1 MGENEIKDPREIGV
15 SGLRGLNTRT
25 SNGKDYIAAYKN
37 FTPPNWKDNSTR
49 RQGLIDSGPIESV
62 GVEGFGESRYDKKMS
77 QLSELK
83 DLNESRA
90 NIQPWYDQIG
100 AGILKGGVLAST
112 TFADGIAGTIIGAI
126 NVLSNADKIAD
137 SDNPWREL
145 GSQFINN
152 PFSVYMQDINEKVES
167 VLPNYYTKAE
177 QEDPWWE
184 HMFSANFI
192 GDKFLKNLGFTVG
205 AAFSGKVNAGA
216 ISKTMGLKG
225 VRDAF
230 KGAVTTASGRTLNTA
245 SEIAKAYKVGDAFM
259 DGVKLTEDL
268 GKAAKQLKNAEW
280 TLKTIGAVSAAMG
293 EGRIEAITNSKEW
306 ASYNEL
312 LLKDKHKQDI
322 DSIEGQ
328 LFKEHPEW
336 FTNGQITNPDG
347 IKEWN
352 KRKEEIDNKYTE
364 SLAELAKYRADM
376 ANADFGLNLIML
388 SASNLWQYGRFLSG
402 GYNTGRLANGLIR
415 GSLKEGFKKSK
426 GVVAKQYARA
436 LSNPFAEANE
446 EMMQSW
452 FSEGTGLQQASKL
465 NSFYGAKVN
474 PEAEEEAIGFL
485 NSMFTGFSNIYGD
498 AQSWEEGF
506 IGGLTGF
513 LGIPSISRT
522 TTKGGKKKF
531 KLSLKGELWE
541 GLSDAQKD
549 NKDAQSIVDALNTR
563 VKDPEFINYYQGFIR
578 HQKYQ
583 NDMEAALKE
592 GKPFDYKNAE
602 HSQFISD
609 AIMFEKA
616 GRLQDLYDIIE
627 EAGNVTENDVDD
639 IKNLTVDKRTGK
651 SIFEGKSNQEI
662 LDHVKKQVKDAK
674 DKLAKYS
681 EISTNLKTLYGKDI
695 ASEYLEEMTWM
706 MTQIDDWESRFKSLL
721 NEAKEGLS
729 GIVQD
734 RDKRYFGRNEKLKFG
749 DLNVVTPNDLLNFM
763 DREEAKKLLKSE
775 VLLAEKDMHKSLR
788 NMQFYLNIQDLFKI
802 WEARNEFIDKYT
814 KLSKSPELFSKQ
826 IQETINTVKE
836 DNAKRIV
843 DELKLKAN
851 TVKSIK
857 DISTLVSENPNY
869 KDDILSALKTGDNE
883 DLKKLAVS
891 YEDLNEANTLFS
903 DILSAM
909 VPSPEVVSAR
919 NIIQDAIDNAESIE
933 DVLTTLAD
941 AASSKIPKEVK
952 DTLQNI
958 VDKFIEQKRSKKT
971 AKPDTK
977 KAKNNVKKVK
987 KGLLE
992 LLSDNP
998 NEKDA
1003 LTDEELAAEA
1013 PTATEEVEE
1022 VEEGEEG
1029 EEGEEKTLEEEPKSL
1044 IQILES
1050 KSPEE
1055 LKGIIEKGDSSLSDK
1070 DNRALKELARKIYN
1084 DKILPA
1090 TGESGDIDVETNST
1104 PEESGIQQG
1113 LRSWIETEFEFNPL
1127 KDRTE
1132 RRAVPRSNPTVQAL
1146 QQLGAYEFVDSG
1158 KLASMLDKD
1167 EDLPIHFLI
1176 SSDAN
1181 LKGKIL
1187 LAVKI
1192 GEKDKAIKTVVG
1204 NDNNSYQVVGILGF
1218 NKNNPEAVNSYNN
1231 IVDLINDEYAGLK
1244 KGTSHIVIPNYF
1256 SSMKEQLEDKKSSW
1270 DYYVND
1276 ITRIYNGVKYS
1287 TGKSYQSTLEPAI
1300 RLAIDSG
1307 VINKKYKKYLNK
1319 DGKEHIEYEDAL
1331 EIIEEFKKL
1340 GINRPAEL
1348 IDFVEKNA
1356 NKNSSE
1362 GSAFVSSYSTKVTH
1376 IYSGRMVKSSGNS
1389 EVEQRDVT
1397 KEFLRGRP
1405 LKLGIYYN
1413 ETKFETPGLD
1423 NVEIVPVNINNQNP
1437 RRGSVWLMVR
1447 EADGRY
1453 YPKALTVKRFTEE
1466 EYPLDEYGDTPIV
1479 DRIKD
1484 DIKTLIDPK
1493 ASKSEK
1499 ELAKY
1504 DIKEVLF
1511 FPKDKMLETA
1521 LQAAEG
1527 ETDIDEAV
1535 SNVLEALQ
1543 SDELNLRFNVVTSE
1557 LFNPEYVEEILKS
1570 GILST
1575 DLYQPGNVNASFDVA
1590 LMDDEGN
1597 PIMPE
1602 ETTKKGHT
1610 GRRGINSTI
1619 SRITRTLNGK
1629 RFEVDSEGNIFDSD
1643 GERVSDQNTI
1653 DEINLLSQI
1662 AEGTISPISGSNN
1675 LYLGV
1680 YTDSGNSFGIINGKV
1695 KTGQA
1700 LEELKD
1706 KAAKRGKKQAQKK
1719 KANEA
1724 ISKYENLNDPELFE
1738 SADEENEEPVAPIA
1752 DKGKSGIEL
1761 DLEDATLDDIED
1773 SEDIPETPIEKAP
1786 ESKSNEPTF
1795 TLTEK
1800 FTPSEQKEQ
1809 TPDFSTFARRKVSAL
1824 RELGFKNIR
1833 EFIDYV
1839 KDPKN
1844 KLPNP
1849 ETIKTKE
1856 SFDSLIDTIKNC
1868 R

>member
-15 SGLRGLNTRT
+15 SGLKGLNTRT

-49 RQGLIDSGPIESV
+49 MQGLIDSGPIESV

-112 TFADGIAGTIIGAI
+112 TFADGIAGTIIGAM

-145 GSQFINN
+145 GSLFINN

-205 AAFSGKVNAGA
+205 AAFSGRVNAGA

-312 LLKDKHKQDI
+312 LLEDKHKQDI

-328 LFKEHPEW
+328 LFEEHPEW

-426 GVVAKQYARA
+426 GAVAKQYARA

-522 TTKGGKKKF
+522 TTEGGKKKF

-563 VKDPEFINYYQGFIR
+563 VKDPKFINYYQGFIR

-681 EISTNLKTLYGKDI
+681 EISTNLKTLYGEDI

-706 MTQIDDWESRFKSLL
+706 MTQIDDWESRFKSLF

-826 IQETINTVKE
+826 MQETINTIKE

-851 TVKSIK
+851 TVKSVK
-857 DISTLVSENPNY
+857 DISTLVSENPDY

-919 NIIQDAIDNAESIE
+919 NIIQDAIDNAESID

-941 AASSKIPKEVK
+941 TASAEIPKEVK

-977 KAKNNVKKVK
+977 KAKNNVKKAK
-987 KGLLE
+987 KGILE

-1022 VEEGEEG
+1022 GEE
-1029 EEGEEKTLEEEPKSL
+1029 ETSEEEPKSF

-1050 KSPEE
+1050 KSLEE
-1055 LKGIIEKGDSSLSDK
+1055 LKEIIEKGDSSLSDK

-1132 RRAVPRSNPTVQAL
+1132 RRAVPRNNPTVQAL

-1231 IVDLINDEYAGLK
+1231 IVGLINEEY
-1244 KGTSHIVIPNYF
+1244 SE
-1256 SSMKEQLEDKKSSW
+1256 SSD
-1270 DYYVND
+1270 
-1276 ITRIYNGVKYS
+1276 
-1287 TGKSYQSTLEPAI
+1287 
-1300 RLAIDSG
+1300 
-1307 VINKKYKKYLNK
+1307 
-1319 DGKEHIEYEDAL
+1319 
-1331 EIIEEFKKL
+1331 
-1340 GINRPAEL
+1340 
-1348 IDFVEKNA
+1348 KNA
-1356 NKNSSE
+1356 NI
-1362 GSAFVSSYSTKVTH
+1362 FVSKYSTKVTH

-1484 DIKTLIDPK
+1484 DIKTLIDHK

-1610 GRRGINSTI
+1610 GRRSINSTI

-1724 ISKYENLNDPELFE
+1724 ISKYENLNDSELFE
-1738 SADEENEEPVAPIA
+1738 SADEGNEEPVAPIA

-1786 ESKSNEPTF
+1786 EPKSNEPTF

-1809 TPDFSTFARRKVSAL
+1809 TPDFSTFARGKVSAL

-1856 SFDSLIDTIKNC
+1856 AFDSLIDTIKNC

>member
-25 SNGKDYIAAYKN
+25 SNDKDYISAYKN

-112 TFADGIAGTIIGAI
+112 TFADGIAGTIIGAM

-145 GSQFINN
+145 GNQFINN

-184 HMFSANFI
+184 HIFSANFI

-205 AAFSGKVNAGA
+205 AAFSGRVNAGA

-312 LLKDKHKQDI
+312 LLKDKHQQDI

-336 FTNGQITNPDG
+336 FSYVQSGTPETGFKWTRQITNPDG
-347 IKEWN
+347 LKEWN
-352 KRKEEIDNKYTE
+352 KRKEEIDNKYNE

-376 ANADFGLNLIML
+376 ANADFGLNVIML

-402 GYNTGRLANGLIR
+402 GYNTGRLAKGLIR

-426 GVVAKQYARA
+426 GAVAKQYARA
-436 LSNPFAEANE
+436 LSNPFAEMNE

-498 AQSWEEGF
+498 AQNWEEGF

-681 EISTNLKTLYGKDI
+681 EISTNLKTLYGEDI

-706 MTQIDDWESRFKSLL
+706 MTQVDDWESRFKSLF

-788 NMQFYLNIQDLFKI
+788 NMQFYLNVQDLFKI

-826 IQETINTVKE
+826 MQETINTVKE

-851 TVKSIK
+851 TVKSVK

-869 KDDILSALKTGDNE
+869 KDDILNALKTGDNE

-941 AASSKIPKEVK
+941 AASAKIPKEVK

-958 VDKFIEQKRSKKT
+958 VDKFIEHKRSKKT

-977 KAKNNVKKVK
+977 KAKNNVKKAK
-987 KGLLE
+987 KGILE

-1022 VEEGEEG
+1022 EEGEE
-1029 EEGEEKTLEEEPKSL
+1029 ETSEEEPKSL

-1055 LKGIIEKGDSSLSDK
+1055 LKEITEKGDSSLSDK

-1113 LRSWIETEFEFNPL
+1113 LRSWIETEYEFNPL

-1132 RRAVPRSNPTVQAL
+1132 RRAVPRINPTVQAL

-1167 EDLPIHFLI
+1167 ENLPIHFLI

-1192 GEKDKAIKTVVG
+1192 GEKDKAIRTVTG

-1218 NKNNPEAVNSYNN
+1218 NKSNPEAVNSYNN
-1231 IVDLINDEYAGLK
+1231 IVGLINEEY
-1244 KGTSHIVIPNYF
+1244 SE
-1256 SSMKEQLEDKKSSW
+1256 SSD
-1270 DYYVND
+1270 
-1276 ITRIYNGVKYS
+1276 
-1287 TGKSYQSTLEPAI
+1287 
-1300 RLAIDSG
+1300 
-1307 VINKKYKKYLNK
+1307 
-1319 DGKEHIEYEDAL
+1319 
-1331 EIIEEFKKL
+1331 
-1340 GINRPAEL
+1340 
-1348 IDFVEKNA
+1348 KNA
-1356 NKNSSE
+1356 NI
-1362 GSAFVSSYSTKVTH
+1362 FVSKYSTKVTH

-1466 EYPLDEYGDTPIV
+1466 EYPLDEYGDTPII

-1557 LFNPEYVEEILKS
+1557 LFNPEYVEDILKS

-1724 ISKYENLNDPELFE
+1724 IYKYENLNDPELFE

-1761 DLEDATLDDIED
+1761 DFEDATLDDIED
-1773 SEDIPETPIEKAP
+1773 SEDTPETPIEKAP
-1786 ESKSNEPTF
+1786 EPKSNEPTF

-1856 SFDSLIDTIKNC
+1856 AFDSLIDTIKNC

>member
-25 SNGKDYIAAYKN
+25 SNGKDYISAYKN

-112 TFADGIAGTIIGAI
+112 TFADGIAGTIIGAM

-145 GSQFINN
+145 GNQFINN

-184 HMFSANFI
+184 HIFSANFI

-312 LLKDKHKQDI
+312 LLKDKHQQDI

-328 LFKEHPEW
+328 LFEEHPEW
-336 FTNGQITNPDG
+336 FTNGQITNLDG

-376 ANADFGLNLIML
+376 ANADFGLNVIML

-402 GYNTGRLANGLIR
+402 GYNTGRLAKGLIR

-426 GVVAKQYARA
+426 VAVAKQYARA

-522 TTKGGKKKF
+522 TTDGGKKKF

-549 NKDAQSIVDALNTR
+549 NKDAQSIVDALNAR

-674 DKLAKYS
+674 DKLTKYS
-681 EISTNLKTLYGKDI
+681 EISTNLKTLYGEDI

-706 MTQIDDWESRFKSLL
+706 MTQVDDWESRFKSLF

-826 IQETINTVKE
+826 MQETINTVKE

-851 TVKSIK
+851 TVKSVK

-919 NIIQDAIDNAESIE
+919 NIIQDAIDNSESIE

-941 AASSKIPKEVK
+941 ATSDKIPKEVK

-977 KAKNNVKKVK
+977 KAKNNVKKAK
-987 KGLLE
+987 KGILE

-1022 VEEGEEG
+1022 GEE
-1029 EEGEEKTLEEEPKSL
+1029 ETSEEEPKSL

-1050 KSPEE
+1050 KSSEE
-1055 LKGIIEKGDSSLSDK
+1055 LKEITEKGDSSLSDK

-1132 RRAVPRSNPTVQAL
+1132 RRAVPRNNPTVQAL

-1167 EDLPIHFLI
+1167 ENLPIHFLI

-1192 GEKDKAIKTVVG
+1192 GEKDKAIKTVTG

-1231 IVDLINDEYAGLK
+1231 IVGLINEEY
-1244 KGTSHIVIPNYF
+1244 SE
-1256 SSMKEQLEDKKSSW
+1256 SSDK
-1270 DYYVND
+1270 NTN
-1276 ITRIYNGVKYS
+1276 I
-1287 TGKSYQSTLEPAI
+1287 
-1300 RLAIDSG
+1300 
-1307 VINKKYKKYLNK
+1307 
-1319 DGKEHIEYEDAL
+1319 
-1331 EIIEEFKKL
+1331 
-1340 GINRPAEL
+1340 
-1348 IDFVEKNA
+1348 
-1356 NKNSSE
+1356 
-1362 GSAFVSSYSTKVTH
+1362 FVSKYSTKVTH

-1521 LQAAEG
+1521 LQTAEG

-1557 LFNPEYVEEILKS
+1557 LFNPEYVEDILKS

-1773 SEDIPETPIEKAP
+1773 SEDTPETPIEKAP
-1786 ESKSNEPTF
+1786 EPKSNEPTF

-1809 TPDFSTFARRKVSAL
+1809 TPDFSTFARGKVSAL

-1856 SFDSLIDTIKNC
+1856 AFDSLIDTIKNC

>member
-112 TFADGIAGTIIGAI
+112 TFADGIAGTIIGAM
-126 NVLSNADKIAD
+126 NVLSNADKIVD

-184 HMFSANFI
+184 HIFSANFI

-216 ISKTMGLKG
+216 ISKAMGLKG

-280 TLKTIGAVSAAMG
+280 ILKTIGAVSAAMG

-312 LLKDKHKQDI
+312 LLKDKHQQDI

-328 LFKEHPEW
+328 LFEEHPEW
-336 FTNGQITNPDG
+336 FTNGQITNLDG

-402 GYNTGRLANGLIR
+402 GYNTGRLAKGLIR

-426 GVVAKQYARA
+426 GAVAKQYARA

-498 AQSWEEGF
+498 AQNWEEGF
-506 IGGLTGF
+506 VGGLTGF

-549 NKDAQSIVDALNTR
+549 NKDAQSIVDALNAR

-681 EISTNLKTLYGKDI
+681 EISTNLKTLYGEDI

-706 MTQIDDWESRFKSLL
+706 MTQVDDWESRFKSLF

-734 RDKRYFGRNEKLKFG
+734 RDKKYFGRNEKLKFG

-788 NMQFYLNIQDLFKI
+788 NMQFYLNVQDLFKI

-826 IQETINTVKE
+826 MQETINTVKE

-851 TVKSIK
+851 TVKSVK
-857 DISTLVSENPNY
+857 DISTLVSENPDY

-891 YEDLNEANTLFS
+891 YEDLDEANTLFS

-919 NIIQDAIDNAESIE
+919 NIIQDAIDNSESIE

-941 AASSKIPKEVK
+941 ATSAKIPKEVK

-977 KAKNNVKKVK
+977 KAKNNVKKAK
-987 KGLLE
+987 KGILE

-1013 PTATEEVEE
+1013 STATEEVEE
-1022 VEEGEEG
+1022 GEE
-1029 EEGEEKTLEEEPKSL
+1029 ETSEEEPKSL

-1055 LKGIIEKGDSSLSDK
+1055 LKEIIKKGDSSLSDK

-1113 LRSWIETEFEFNPL
+1113 LRSWVETEFEFNPL

-1167 EDLPIHFLI
+1167 ENLPIHFLI

-1231 IVDLINDEYAGLK
+1231 IVGLINEEY
-1244 KGTSHIVIPNYF
+1244 SE
-1256 SSMKEQLEDKKSSW
+1256 SSD
-1270 DYYVND
+1270 
-1276 ITRIYNGVKYS
+1276 
-1287 TGKSYQSTLEPAI
+1287 
-1300 RLAIDSG
+1300 
-1307 VINKKYKKYLNK
+1307 
-1319 DGKEHIEYEDAL
+1319 
-1331 EIIEEFKKL
+1331 
-1340 GINRPAEL
+1340 
-1348 IDFVEKNA
+1348 KNA
-1356 NKNSSE
+1356 NI
-1362 GSAFVSSYSTKVTH
+1362 FVSKYSTKVTH

-1527 ETDIDEAV
+1527 ETDTDEAV

-1629 RFEVDSEGNIFDSD
+1629 RFEIDSEGNIFDSD

-1706 KAAKRGKKQAQKK
+1706 KAAKRSKKQAQKK

-1724 ISKYENLNDPELFE
+1724 ISKYENLNDSELFE

-1752 DKGKSGIEL
+1752 DKGKPGIEL

-1773 SEDIPETPIEKAP
+1773 SEDTPETPIEKAP
-1786 ESKSNEPTF
+1786 EPKSNEPTF

-1824 RELGFKNIR
+1824 RELGFKNIG

-1856 SFDSLIDTIKNC
+1856 AFDSLIDTIKNC

>member
-25 SNGKDYIAAYKN
+25 SNDKDYIAAYKN

-112 TFADGIAGTIIGAI
+112 TFADGIAGTIIGAM

-137 SDNPWREL
+137 SDSPWREL
-145 GSQFINN
+145 GNQFINN

-184 HMFSANFI
+184 HIFSANFI

-312 LLKDKHKQDI
+312 LLKDKHQQDI

-336 FTNGQITNPDG
+336 FTNGQITNLDG

-376 ANADFGLNLIML
+376 ANADFGLNVIML

-426 GVVAKQYARA
+426 GAVAKQYARA

-549 NKDAQSIVDALNTR
+549 NKDAQSIVDALNAR

-627 EAGNVTENDVDD
+627 EAGNVAEIDVDD

-662 LDHVKKQVKDAK
+662 LDHVKKQVEDAK
-674 DKLAKYS
+674 NKLAKYS
-681 EISTNLKTLYGKDI
+681 EISTNLKTLYGEDI

-706 MTQIDDWESRFKSLL
+706 MTQIDDWESRFKSLF

-763 DREEAKKLLKSE
+763 NREEAKKLLKGE

-788 NMQFYLNIQDLFKI
+788 NMQFYLNVQDLFKI

-814 KLSKSPELFSKQ
+814 KLSKNPELFSKQ
-826 IQETINTVKE
+826 MQETINTVKE

-851 TVKSIK
+851 TVKSVK

-869 KDDILSALKTGDNE
+869 KDDILSALKTGDDE

-891 YEDLNEANTLFS
+891 YEELNEADTLFS

-909 VPSPEVVSAR
+909 APSPEVVSAR

-933 DVLTTLAD
+933 DVLATLTD
-941 AASSKIPKEVK
+941 AASAKIPKEVK

-958 VDKFIEQKRSKKT
+958 VDKFIEQKRSEKT

-977 KAKNNVKKVK
+977 KAKNNVKKAK
-987 KGLLE
+987 KGILE

-1013 PTATEEVEE
+1013 STATEEVEE
-1022 VEEGEEG
+1022 GEE
-1029 EEGEEKTLEEEPKSL
+1029 ETSKEKPKSL

-1050 KSPEE
+1050 KSSEE
-1055 LKGIIEKGDSSLSDK
+1055 LKEIIKKGDSSLSDK
-1070 DNRALKELARKIYN
+1070 ENRALKELARKIYN

-1090 TGESGDIDVETNST
+1090 TGESGDIDIETNST

-1113 LRSWIETEFEFNPL
+1113 LRSWVETEFAFDPL

-1132 RRAVPRSNPTVQAL
+1132 RRAVSRSNPTVQAL

-1192 GEKDKAIKTVVG
+1192 GEKDKAIKTVTG
-1204 NDNNSYQVVGILGF
+1204 NDNNSYQIVGILGF
-1218 NKNNPEAVNSYNN
+1218 NKNNPEAINSYNN
-1231 IVDLINDEYAGLK
+1231 IVGLINEEY
-1244 KGTSHIVIPNYF
+1244 SE
-1256 SSMKEQLEDKKSSW
+1256 SSDK
-1270 DYYVND
+1270 N
-1276 ITRIYNGVKYS
+1276 TN
-1287 TGKSYQSTLEPAI
+1287 T
-1300 RLAIDSG
+1300 
-1307 VINKKYKKYLNK
+1307 
-1319 DGKEHIEYEDAL
+1319 
-1331 EIIEEFKKL
+1331 
-1340 GINRPAEL
+1340 
-1348 IDFVEKNA
+1348 
-1356 NKNSSE
+1356 
-1362 GSAFVSSYSTKVTH
+1362 FVSKYSTKVTH

-1405 LKLGIYYN
+1405 FKLGIYYN

-1511 FPKDKMLETA
+1511 FPKDKMLEIA
-1521 LQAAEG
+1521 LQTAEG

-1535 SNVLEALQ
+1535 SNVLKALQ

-1557 LFNPEYVEEILKS
+1557 LLNPEYTEGILKS

-1575 DLYQPGNVNASFDVA
+1575 DLYQPGNVNSSFDVA

-1597 PIMPE
+1597 PIIPE

-1619 SRITRTLNGK
+1619 SRTTRMLNSK
-1629 RFEVDSEGNIFDSD
+1629 RFEVDSEGNIFDSE
-1643 GERVSDQNTI
+1643 GEKVSDQNTI

-1695 KTGQA
+1695 KTGQE

-1724 ISKYENLNDPELFE
+1724 ISKYENLNDSELFE

-1773 SEDIPETPIEKAP
+1773 SEDTPETPIEKAP
-1786 ESKSNEPTF
+1786 EPKSNEPTF

-1800 FTPSEQKEQ
+1800 FIPTEQTAQ
-1809 TPDFSTFARRKVSAL
+1809 TPDLSQFARGEVATLRK
-1824 RELGFKNIR
+1824 LGFKSIR
-1833 EFIDYV
+1833 EFTDYV

-1856 SFDSLIDTIKNC
+1856 AFDSLIDTIKNC

>member
-25 SNGKDYIAAYKN
+25 SNGKDYITAYKN

-62 GVEGFGESRYDKKMS
+62 EVEGFGESRYDKKMS

-112 TFADGIAGTIIGAI
+112 TFADGIAGTIIGAM

-137 SDNPWREL
+137 SDNLWREL

-184 HMFSANFI
+184 HIFSANFI

-230 KGAVTTASGRTLNTA
+230 KGAVTTASGRTLNTS

-312 LLKDKHKQDI
+312 LLKDRHQQDI

-336 FTNGQITNPDG
+336 FTNGQITNLDG

-415 GSLKEGFKKSK
+415 GSLKEGFKKSE
-426 GVVAKQYARA
+426 GAVAKQYARA

-474 PEAEEEAIGFL
+474 PEAEEETTGFL

-522 TTKGGKKKF
+522 TTEGGKKKF

-549 NKDAQSIVDALNTR
+549 NKDAQSIVDALNAR
-563 VKDPEFINYYQGFIR
+563 IKDPEFINYYQGFIR

-639 IKNLTVDKRTGK
+639 IKNLTVDKKTGK

-662 LDHVKKQVKDAK
+662 LDHVKKQVEDVKN
-674 DKLAKYS
+674 KLTKYS
-681 EISTNLKTLYGKDI
+681 EISTNLKTLYGEDI

-706 MTQIDDWESRFKSLL
+706 MTQIDDWESRFKSLF

-734 RDKRYFGRNEKLKFG
+734 RDKKYFGRNEKLKFG

-763 DREEAKKLLKSE
+763 DREEAKKLLKGE

-788 NMQFYLNIQDLFKI
+788 NMQFYLNVQDLFKI

-814 KLSKSPELFSKQ
+814 KLSKNPELFSKQ
-826 IQETINTVKE
+826 IQETINTVRE
-836 DNAKRIV
+836 DNSKRIV

-857 DISTLVSENPNY
+857 DISTLISENPNY

-891 YEDLNEANTLFS
+891 YEELNEADTLFS

-909 VPSPEVVSAR
+909 SPSPEVISAR

-933 DVLTTLAD
+933 DVLATLTN
-941 AASSKIPKEVK
+941 AASAEIPKEVK

-971 AKPDTK
+971 AKPDIK
-977 KAKNNVKKVK
+977 KAKNNVKKAK
-987 KGLLE
+987 KGILE
-992 LLSDNP
+992 LLSDTP

-1003 LTDEELAAEA
+1003 LTEEELAAEA
-1013 PTATEEVEE
+1013 PIATEE
-1022 VEEGEEG
+1022 VEEGEE
-1029 EEGEEKTLEEEPKSL
+1029 ETSEEEPKSL

-1055 LKGIIEKGDSSLSDK
+1055 LKEIIEKGDSSLSDK

-1090 TGESGDIDVETNST
+1090 TGESGDIDVETNLT

-1127 KDRTE
+1127 KNRTE
-1132 RRAVPRSNPTVQAL
+1132 RRAVSRSNPTVQAL

-1192 GEKDKAIKTVVG
+1192 GEKDKAIKTVIG

-1231 IVDLINDEYAGLK
+1231 IVGLINEEY
-1244 KGTSHIVIPNYF
+1244 SE
-1256 SSMKEQLEDKKSSW
+1256 SSD
-1270 DYYVND
+1270 
-1276 ITRIYNGVKYS
+1276 
-1287 TGKSYQSTLEPAI
+1287 
-1300 RLAIDSG
+1300 
-1307 VINKKYKKYLNK
+1307 
-1319 DGKEHIEYEDAL
+1319 
-1331 EIIEEFKKL
+1331 
-1340 GINRPAEL
+1340 
-1348 IDFVEKNA
+1348 KNA
-1356 NKNSSE
+1356 NT
-1362 GSAFVSSYSTKVTH
+1362 FVSKYSTKVTH

-1389 EVEQRDVT
+1389 EVEQKDVT

-1453 YPKALTVKRFTEE
+1453 YPKALTVKRFIER

-1479 DRIKD
+1479 ERIKD

-1493 ASKSEK
+1493 ASNSEK

-1557 LFNPEYVEEILKS
+1557 LLNPEYTEGILKS

-1575 DLYQPGNVNASFDVA
+1575 DLYQPGNVNSSFDVA

-1597 PIMPE
+1597 PIIPE

-1619 SRITRTLNGK
+1619 SRTTRMLNSK
-1629 RFEVDSEGNIFDSD
+1629 RFEVDSEGNIFDSE
-1643 GERVSDQNTI
+1643 GEKVSDQNTI

-1695 KTGQA
+1695 KTGQE

-1719 KANEA
+1719 KVNEA
-1724 ISKYENLNDPELFE
+1724 MSKFENLNDPELFE
-1738 SADEENEEPVAPIA
+1738 SADEENEEPAAPIA
-1752 DKGKSGIEL
+1752 DGGQSGIEL

-1786 ESKSNEPTF
+1786 EPKSNEPTF

-1800 FTPSEQKEQ
+1800 FIPTEQTAQ
-1809 TPDFSTFARRKVSAL
+1809 TPDLSQFARGEVATLRK
-1824 RELGFKNIR
+1824 LGFKSIR
-1833 EFIDYV
+1833 EFTDYV

-1856 SFDSLIDTIKNC
+1856 AFNSLIDTIKNC

>member
-49 RQGLIDSGPIESV
+49 IQGLIDSGPIESV

-112 TFADGIAGTIIGAI
+112 TFADGIAGTIIGAM

-145 GSQFINN
+145 GSLFINN

-205 AAFSGKVNAGA
+205 AAFSGRVNAGA

-312 LLKDKHKQDI
+312 LLEDKHKQDI

-426 GVVAKQYARA
+426 GAVAKQYARA

-522 TTKGGKKKF
+522 TTEGGKKKF

-563 VKDPEFINYYQGFIR
+563 VKDPKFINYYQGFIR

-681 EISTNLKTLYGKDI
+681 EISTNLKTLYGEDI

-706 MTQIDDWESRFKSLL
+706 MTQIDDWESRFKSLF

-826 IQETINTVKE
+826 MQETINTIKE

-851 TVKSIK
+851 TVKSVK
-857 DISTLVSENPNY
+857 DISTLVSENPDY

-919 NIIQDAIDNAESIE
+919 NIIQDAIDNAESID

-941 AASSKIPKEVK
+941 TASAEIPKEVK

-977 KAKNNVKKVK
+977 KAKNNVKKAK
-987 KGLLE
+987 KGILE

-1022 VEEGEEG
+1022 GEE
-1029 EEGEEKTLEEEPKSL
+1029 ETSEEEPKSF

-1050 KSPEE
+1050 KSLEE
-1055 LKGIIEKGDSSLSDK
+1055 LKEIIEKGDSSLSDK

-1132 RRAVPRSNPTVQAL
+1132 RRAVPRNNPTVQAL

-1167 EDLPIHFLI
+1167 ENLPIHFLI

-1231 IVDLINDEYAGLK
+1231 IVGLINEEY
-1244 KGTSHIVIPNYF
+1244 SE
-1256 SSMKEQLEDKKSSW
+1256 SSD
-1270 DYYVND
+1270 
-1276 ITRIYNGVKYS
+1276 
-1287 TGKSYQSTLEPAI
+1287 
-1300 RLAIDSG
+1300 
-1307 VINKKYKKYLNK
+1307 
-1319 DGKEHIEYEDAL
+1319 
-1331 EIIEEFKKL
+1331 
-1340 GINRPAEL
+1340 
-1348 IDFVEKNA
+1348 KNA
-1356 NKNSSE
+1356 NI
-1362 GSAFVSSYSTKVTH
+1362 FVSKYSTKVTH

-1484 DIKTLIDPK
+1484 DIKTLIDHK

-1629 RFEVDSEGNIFDSD
+1629 RFEVDSEGNIFDSG

-1700 LEELKD
+1700 LEELKY

-1724 ISKYENLNDPELFE
+1724 MSKYENLNDPELFE

-1773 SEDIPETPIEKAP
+1773 SEDTPETPIEKAP
-1786 ESKSNEPTF
+1786 EPKSNEPTF

-1809 TPDFSTFARRKVSAL
+1809 TPDFSTFARGKVSAL

-1856 SFDSLIDTIKNC
+1856 AFDSLIDTIKNC

>member
-49 RQGLIDSGPIESV
+49 IQGLIDSGPIESV

-112 TFADGIAGTIIGAI
+112 TFADGIAGTIIGAM

-145 GSQFINN
+145 GNQFINN
-152 PFSVYMQDINEKVES
+152 PFSAYMQDINEKVES

-184 HMFSANFI
+184 HIFSANFI

-312 LLKDKHKQDI
+312 LLNDKHKQDI

-426 GVVAKQYARA
+426 GAVAKQYARA

-522 TTKGGKKKF
+522 TTEGGKKKF

-563 VKDPEFINYYQGFIR
+563 VKDPKFINYYQGFIR

-681 EISTNLKTLYGKDI
+681 EISTNLKTLYGEDI

-706 MTQIDDWESRFKSLL
+706 MTQIDDWESRFKSLF

-734 RDKRYFGRNEKLKFG
+734 RDKKYFGRNEKLKFG

-826 IQETINTVKE
+826 MQETINTIKE

-851 TVKSIK
+851 TVKSVK
-857 DISTLVSENPNY
+857 DISTLVSENPSY

-919 NIIQDAIDNAESIE
+919 NIIQDAIDNSESIE

-941 AASSKIPKEVK
+941 AASAKIPKEVK

-977 KAKNNVKKVK
+977 KAKNNVKKAK
-987 KGLLE
+987 KGILE

-1022 VEEGEEG
+1022 GEE
-1029 EEGEEKTLEEEPKSL
+1029 ETSEEEPKSL

-1055 LKGIIEKGDSSLSDK
+1055 LKEITEKGDSSLSDK

-1113 LRSWIETEFEFNPL
+1113 LRSWIETEYEFNPL

-1132 RRAVPRSNPTVQAL
+1132 RRAVPRNNPTVQAL

-1167 EDLPIHFLI
+1167 ENLPIHFLI

-1192 GEKDKAIKTVVG
+1192 GEKDKAIKTVTG

-1231 IVDLINDEYAGLK
+1231 IVGLINEEY
-1244 KGTSHIVIPNYF
+1244 SE
-1256 SSMKEQLEDKKSSW
+1256 SSD
-1270 DYYVND
+1270 
-1276 ITRIYNGVKYS
+1276 
-1287 TGKSYQSTLEPAI
+1287 
-1300 RLAIDSG
+1300 
-1307 VINKKYKKYLNK
+1307 
-1319 DGKEHIEYEDAL
+1319 
-1331 EIIEEFKKL
+1331 
-1340 GINRPAEL
+1340 
-1348 IDFVEKNA
+1348 KNA
-1356 NKNSSE
+1356 NI
-1362 GSAFVSSYSTKVTH
+1362 FVSKYSTKVTH

-1521 LQAAEG
+1521 LQTAEG

-1557 LFNPEYVEEILKS
+1557 LFNPEYIEEILKS

-1786 ESKSNEPTF
+1786 EPKSNEPTF

-1856 SFDSLIDTIKNC
+1856 AFDSLIDTIKNC

>member
-15 SGLRGLNTRT
+15 SGLKGLNTRT
-25 SNGKDYIAAYKN
+25 SNNRDYIAAYKD
-37 FTPPNWKDNSTR
+37 FTLPNWKDNSTR

-112 TFADGIAGTIIGAI
+112 TFADGIAGTIIGAM

-152 PFSVYMQDINEKVES
+152 PFSAYMQDINEKVES

-184 HMFSANFI
+184 HIFSANFI

-216 ISKTMGLKG
+216 ISKAMGLKG

-280 TLKTIGAVSAAMG
+280 ILKTIGAVSAAMG

-312 LLKDKHKQDI
+312 LLKDKHQQDI

-328 LFKEHPEW
+328 LFEEHPEW
-336 FTNGQITNPDG
+336 FTNGQITNLDG

-426 GVVAKQYARA
+426 GAVAKQYARA

-498 AQSWEEGF
+498 TQSWEEGF

-549 NKDAQSIVDALNTR
+549 NKDAQSIVNALNAR

-681 EISTNLKTLYGKDI
+681 EISTNLKTLYGEDI

-706 MTQIDDWESRFKSLL
+706 MTQVDDWESRFKSLF

-734 RDKRYFGRNEKLKFG
+734 RDKKYFGRNEKLKFG

-826 IQETINTVKE
+826 MQETINTVKE

-851 TVKSIK
+851 TVKSVK

-891 YEDLNEANTLFS
+891 YEDLDEANTLFS

-919 NIIQDAIDNAESIE
+919 NIIQDAIDNSESIE

-941 AASSKIPKEVK
+941 ATSAKIPKEVK

-977 KAKNNVKKVK
+977 KAKNNVKKAK
-987 KGLLE
+987 KGILE

-1022 VEEGEEG
+1022 GEEG
-1029 EEGEEKTLEEEPKSL
+1029 EEETSEEEPKSL

-1055 LKGIIEKGDSSLSDK
+1055 LKEIIKKGDSSLSDK

-1113 LRSWIETEFEFNPL
+1113 LRSWVETEFEFNPL

-1167 EDLPIHFLI
+1167 ENLPIHFLI

-1231 IVDLINDEYAGLK
+1231 IVGLINEEY
-1244 KGTSHIVIPNYF
+1244 SE
-1256 SSMKEQLEDKKSSW
+1256 SSD
-1270 DYYVND
+1270 
-1276 ITRIYNGVKYS
+1276 
-1287 TGKSYQSTLEPAI
+1287 
-1300 RLAIDSG
+1300 
-1307 VINKKYKKYLNK
+1307 
-1319 DGKEHIEYEDAL
+1319 
-1331 EIIEEFKKL
+1331 
-1340 GINRPAEL
+1340 
-1348 IDFVEKNA
+1348 KNA
-1356 NKNSSE
+1356 NI
-1362 GSAFVSSYSTKVTH
+1362 FVSKYSTKVTH

-1527 ETDIDEAV
+1527 ETDIDEAA

-1597 PIMPE
+1597 LIMPE

-1629 RFEVDSEGNIFDSD
+1629 RFEVDSEGNIFDYD

-1662 AEGTISPISGSNN
+1662 AEGAISPISGSNN

-1706 KAAKRGKKQAQKK
+1706 KAAKRSKKQAQKK

-1724 ISKYENLNDPELFE
+1724 ISKYENLNDSELFE
-1738 SADEENEEPVAPIA
+1738 SADEENEEPVTPIA

-1773 SEDIPETPIEKAP
+1773 SEDTPETPIEKAP
-1786 ESKSNEPTF
+1786 EPKSNEPTF

-1809 TPDFSTFARRKVSAL
+1809 TPDFSTFARGKVSAL

-1856 SFDSLIDTIKNC
+1856 AFDSLIDTIKNC

>member
-25 SNGKDYIAAYKN
+25 SNGKDYISAYKN

-112 TFADGIAGTIIGAI
+112 TFADGIAGTIIGAM
-126 NVLSNADKIAD
+126 NVLSNADKIVD

-184 HMFSANFI
+184 HIFSANFI

-216 ISKTMGLKG
+216 ISKAMGLKG

-312 LLKDKHKQDI
+312 LLKDKHQQDI

-376 ANADFGLNLIML
+376 ANADFGLNVIML

-402 GYNTGRLANGLIR
+402 GYNTGRLAKGLIR

-426 GVVAKQYARA
+426 VAVAKQYARA

-522 TTKGGKKKF
+522 TIDGGKKKF

-549 NKDAQSIVDALNTR
+549 NKDAQSIVDALNAR

-681 EISTNLKTLYGKDI
+681 EISTNLKTLYGEDI

-706 MTQIDDWESRFKSLL
+706 MTQVDDWESRFKSLF

-826 IQETINTVKE
+826 MQETINTVKE

-851 TVKSIK
+851 TVKSVK

-919 NIIQDAIDNAESIE
+919 NIIQDAIDNSESIE

-941 AASSKIPKEVK
+941 ATSAKIPKEVK

-977 KAKNNVKKVK
+977 KAKNNVKKAK
-987 KGLLE
+987 KGILE

-1003 LTDEELAAEA
+1003 LTDEELAAEVS
-1013 PTATEEVEE
+1013 TATEE

-1029 EEGEEKTLEEEPKSL
+1029 EEETSEEEPKSL

-1055 LKGIIEKGDSSLSDK
+1055 LKEITEKGDSSLSDK

-1113 LRSWIETEFEFNPL
+1113 LRSWVETEFEFNPL

-1167 EDLPIHFLI
+1167 ENLPIHFLI

-1204 NDNNSYQVVGILGF
+1204 NDNNSYQVIGILGF

-1231 IVDLINDEYAGLK
+1231 IVGLINEEY
-1244 KGTSHIVIPNYF
+1244 SE
-1256 SSMKEQLEDKKSSW
+1256 SSD
-1270 DYYVND
+1270 
-1276 ITRIYNGVKYS
+1276 
-1287 TGKSYQSTLEPAI
+1287 
-1300 RLAIDSG
+1300 
-1307 VINKKYKKYLNK
+1307 
-1319 DGKEHIEYEDAL
+1319 
-1331 EIIEEFKKL
+1331 
-1340 GINRPAEL
+1340 
-1348 IDFVEKNA
+1348 KNA
-1356 NKNSSE
+1356 NI
-1362 GSAFVSSYSTKVTH
+1362 FVSKYSTKVTH

-1557 LFNPEYVEEILKS
+1557 LFNPEYVEDILKS

-1675 LYLGV
+1675 LYLGI

-1724 ISKYENLNDPELFE
+1724 ISKYENLNDSELFE

-1773 SEDIPETPIEKAP
+1773 SEDTPKTPIEKAP
-1786 ESKSNEPTF
+1786 KPKSNEPTF

-1856 SFDSLIDTIKNC
+1856 AFDSLIDTIKNC

>member
-25 SNGKDYIAAYKN
+25 SNGKDYITAYKN

-62 GVEGFGESRYDKKMS
+62 EVEGFGESRYDKKMS

-112 TFADGIAGTIIGAI
+112 TFADGIAGTIIGAM

-137 SDNPWREL
+137 SDNLWREL

-184 HMFSANFI
+184 HIFSANFI

-230 KGAVTTASGRTLNTA
+230 KGAVTTASGRTLNTS

-312 LLKDKHKQDI
+312 LLKDRHQQDI

-336 FTNGQITNPDG
+336 FTNGQITNLDG

-376 ANADFGLNLIML
+376 ANADFGLNVIML

-415 GSLKEGFKKSK
+415 GSLKEGFKKSE
-426 GVVAKQYARA
+426 GAVAKQYARA

-474 PEAEEEAIGFL
+474 PEAEEETTGFL

-522 TTKGGKKKF
+522 TTEGGKKKF

-549 NKDAQSIVDALNTR
+549 NKDAQSIVDALNAR
-563 VKDPEFINYYQGFIR
+563 IKDPEFINYYQGFIR

-639 IKNLTVDKRTGK
+639 IKNLTVDKKTGK

-662 LDHVKKQVKDAK
+662 LDHVKKQVEDVKN
-674 DKLAKYS
+674 KLTKYS
-681 EISTNLKTLYGKDI
+681 EISTNLKTLYGEDI

-706 MTQIDDWESRFKSLL
+706 MTQIDDWESRFKSLF

-734 RDKRYFGRNEKLKFG
+734 RDKKYFGRNEKLKFG

-763 DREEAKKLLKSE
+763 DREEAKKLLKGE

-788 NMQFYLNIQDLFKI
+788 NMQFYLNVQDLFKI

-814 KLSKSPELFSKQ
+814 KLSKNPELFSKQ
-826 IQETINTVKE
+826 IQETINTVRE
-836 DNAKRIV
+836 DNSKRIV

-857 DISTLVSENPNY
+857 DISTLISENPNY

-891 YEDLNEANTLFS
+891 YEELNEADTLFS

-909 VPSPEVVSAR
+909 SPSPEVISAR

-933 DVLTTLAD
+933 DVLATLTN
-941 AASSKIPKEVK
+941 AASAEIPKEVK

-971 AKPDTK
+971 AKPDIK
-977 KAKNNVKKVK
+977 KAKNNVKKAK
-987 KGLLE
+987 KGILE
-992 LLSDNP
+992 LLSDTP

-1003 LTDEELAAEA
+1003 LTEEELAAEA
-1013 PTATEEVEE
+1013 PIATEE
-1022 VEEGEEG
+1022 VEEGEE
-1029 EEGEEKTLEEEPKSL
+1029 ETSEEEPKSL

-1055 LKGIIEKGDSSLSDK
+1055 LKEIIEKGDSSLSDK

-1090 TGESGDIDVETNST
+1090 TGESGDIDVETNLT

-1113 LRSWIETEFEFNPL
+1113 LRSWIETEYEFNPL

-1132 RRAVPRSNPTVQAL
+1132 RRAVSRSNPTVQAL

-1192 GEKDKAIKTVVG
+1192 GEKDKAIKTVIG

-1231 IVDLINDEYAGLK
+1231 IVGLINEEY
-1244 KGTSHIVIPNYF
+1244 SE
-1256 SSMKEQLEDKKSSW
+1256 SSD
-1270 DYYVND
+1270 
-1276 ITRIYNGVKYS
+1276 
-1287 TGKSYQSTLEPAI
+1287 
-1300 RLAIDSG
+1300 
-1307 VINKKYKKYLNK
+1307 
-1319 DGKEHIEYEDAL
+1319 
-1331 EIIEEFKKL
+1331 
-1340 GINRPAEL
+1340 
-1348 IDFVEKNA
+1348 KNA
-1356 NKNSSE
+1356 NT
-1362 GSAFVSSYSTKVTH
+1362 FVSKYSTKVTH

-1389 EVEQRDVT
+1389 EVEQKDVT

-1453 YPKALTVKRFTEE
+1453 YPKALTVKRFIER

-1479 DRIKD
+1479 ERIKD

-1493 ASKSEK
+1493 ASNSEK

-1557 LFNPEYVEEILKS
+1557 LLNPEYTEGILKS

-1575 DLYQPGNVNASFDVA
+1575 DLYQPGNVNSSFDVA

-1597 PIMPE
+1597 PIIPE

-1619 SRITRTLNGK
+1619 SRTTRMLNSK
-1629 RFEVDSEGNIFDSD
+1629 RFEVDSEGNIFDSE
-1643 GERVSDQNTI
+1643 GEKVSDQNTI

-1695 KTGQA
+1695 KTGQE

-1719 KANEA
+1719 KVNEA
-1724 ISKYENLNDPELFE
+1724 MSKFENLNDPELFE
-1738 SADEENEEPVAPIA
+1738 SADEENEEPAAPIA
-1752 DKGKSGIEL
+1752 DGGQSGIEL

-1786 ESKSNEPTF
+1786 EPKSNEPTF

-1800 FTPSEQKEQ
+1800 FIPTEQTAQ
-1809 TPDFSTFARRKVSAL
+1809 TPDLSQFARGEVATLRK
-1824 RELGFKNIR
+1824 LGFKSIR
-1833 EFIDYV
+1833 EFTDYV

-1856 SFDSLIDTIKNC
+1856 AFNSLIDTIKNC

>member
-112 TFADGIAGTIIGAI
+112 TFADGIAGTIIGAM
-126 NVLSNADKIAD
+126 NVLSNADKIVD

-152 PFSVYMQDINEKVES
+152 PFSIYMQDINEKVES

-184 HMFSANFI
+184 HIFSANFI

-216 ISKTMGLKG
+216 ISKAMGLKG

-312 LLKDKHKQDI
+312 LLKDKHQQDI

-328 LFKEHPEW
+328 LFEEHPEW
-336 FTNGQITNPDG
+336 FTNGQITNLDG

-426 GVVAKQYARA
+426 GAVAKQYARA

-549 NKDAQSIVDALNTR
+549 NKDAQSIVDALNAR

-681 EISTNLKTLYGKDI
+681 EISTNLKTLYGEDI

-706 MTQIDDWESRFKSLL
+706 MTQVDDWESRFKSLF

-734 RDKRYFGRNEKLKFG
+734 RDKKYFGRNEKLKFG

-788 NMQFYLNIQDLFKI
+788 NMQFYLNVQDLFKI

-826 IQETINTVKE
+826 MQETINTVKE

-851 TVKSIK
+851 TVKSVK

-891 YEDLNEANTLFS
+891 YEDLDEANTLFS

-919 NIIQDAIDNAESIE
+919 NIIQDAIDNSESIE
-933 DVLTTLAD
+933 EVLTTLAD
-941 AASSKIPKEVK
+941 ATSAKIPKEVK

-977 KAKNNVKKVK
+977 KAKNNVKKAK
-987 KGLLE
+987 KGILE

-1022 VEEGEEG
+1022 GEEG
-1029 EEGEEKTLEEEPKSL
+1029 EEETSEEEPKSL

-1055 LKGIIEKGDSSLSDK
+1055 LKEIIKKGDSSLSDK

-1090 TGESGDIDVETNST
+1090 TGESGDIDVETNLT

-1113 LRSWIETEFEFNPL
+1113 LRSWVETEFEFNPL

-1167 EDLPIHFLI
+1167 ENLPIHFLI

-1231 IVDLINDEYAGLK
+1231 IVGLINEEY
-1244 KGTSHIVIPNYF
+1244 SE
-1256 SSMKEQLEDKKSSW
+1256 SSD
-1270 DYYVND
+1270 
-1276 ITRIYNGVKYS
+1276 
-1287 TGKSYQSTLEPAI
+1287 
-1300 RLAIDSG
+1300 
-1307 VINKKYKKYLNK
+1307 
-1319 DGKEHIEYEDAL
+1319 
-1331 EIIEEFKKL
+1331 
-1340 GINRPAEL
+1340 
-1348 IDFVEKNA
+1348 KNA
-1356 NKNSSE
+1356 NI
-1362 GSAFVSSYSTKVTH
+1362 FVSKYSTKVTH

-1629 RFEVDSEGNIFDSD
+1629 RFEVDSEGNIFDSN
-1643 GERVSDQNTI
+1643 GEKVSDQNTI

-1706 KAAKRGKKQAQKK
+1706 KAAKRSKKQAQKK

-1724 ISKYENLNDPELFE
+1724 ISKYENLNDSELFE

-1773 SEDIPETPIEKAP
+1773 SEDTPETPIEKAP
-1786 ESKSNEPTF
+1786 EPKSNEPTF

-1824 RELGFKNIR
+1824 RELGFKNIG

-1856 SFDSLIDTIKNC
+1856 AFDSLIDTIKNC

>member
-49 RQGLIDSGPIESV
+49 RQGLIDNGPIESV

-112 TFADGIAGTIIGAI
+112 TFADGIAGTIIGAM

-152 PFSVYMQDINEKVES
+152 PFSAYMQDINEKVES

-184 HMFSANFI
+184 HIFSANFI

-216 ISKTMGLKG
+216 ISKAMGLKG

-280 TLKTIGAVSAAMG
+280 ILKTIGAVSAAMG

-312 LLKDKHKQDI
+312 LLNDKHQQDI

-328 LFKEHPEW
+328 LFEEHPEW
-336 FTNGQITNPDG
+336 FTNGQITNLDG

-426 GVVAKQYARA
+426 GAVAKQYARA

-498 AQSWEEGF
+498 TQSWEEGF

-541 GLSDAQKD
+541 GLSGAQKD
-549 NKDAQSIVDALNTR
+549 NKDAQSIVDALNAR

-681 EISTNLKTLYGKDI
+681 EISTNLKTLYGEDI

-706 MTQIDDWESRFKSLL
+706 MTQVDDWESRFKSLF

-734 RDKRYFGRNEKLKFG
+734 RDKKYFGRNEKLKFG

-788 NMQFYLNIQDLFKI
+788 NMQFYLNVQDLFKI

-826 IQETINTVKE
+826 MQETINTVKE

-851 TVKSIK
+851 TVKSVK

-891 YEDLNEANTLFS
+891 YEDLDEANTLFS

-919 NIIQDAIDNAESIE
+919 NIIQDAIDNSESID

-941 AASSKIPKEVK
+941 ATSAKIPKEVK

-977 KAKNNVKKVK
+977 KAKNNVKKAK
-987 KGLLE
+987 KGILE

-1022 VEEGEEG
+1022 GEE
-1029 EEGEEKTLEEEPKSL
+1029 ETSEEEPKSL

-1055 LKGIIEKGDSSLSDK
+1055 LKEIIKKGDSSLSDK

-1113 LRSWIETEFEFNPL
+1113 LRSWVETEFEFNPL

-1132 RRAVPRSNPTVQAL
+1132 RRAVPRNNPTVQAL

-1167 EDLPIHFLI
+1167 ENLPIHFLI

-1231 IVDLINDEYAGLK
+1231 IVGLINEEY
-1244 KGTSHIVIPNYF
+1244 SE
-1256 SSMKEQLEDKKSSW
+1256 SSD
-1270 DYYVND
+1270 
-1276 ITRIYNGVKYS
+1276 
-1287 TGKSYQSTLEPAI
+1287 
-1300 RLAIDSG
+1300 
-1307 VINKKYKKYLNK
+1307 
-1319 DGKEHIEYEDAL
+1319 
-1331 EIIEEFKKL
+1331 
-1340 GINRPAEL
+1340 
-1348 IDFVEKNA
+1348 KNA
-1356 NKNSSE
+1356 NI
-1362 GSAFVSSYSTKVTH
+1362 FVSKYSTKVTH

-1484 DIKTLIDPK
+1484 DIKTLIDSK

-1597 PIMPE
+1597 LIMPE

-1629 RFEVDSEGNIFDSD
+1629 RFEVDSEGNIFDSN

-1662 AEGTISPISGSNN
+1662 AEGAISPISGSNN

-1706 KAAKRGKKQAQKK
+1706 KAAKRSKKQAQKK

-1724 ISKYENLNDPELFE
+1724 ISKYENLNDSELFE

-1786 ESKSNEPTF
+1786 EPKSNEPTF

-1809 TPDFSTFARRKVSAL
+1809 TPDFSTFARGKVSAL

-1856 SFDSLIDTIKNC
+1856 AFDSLIDTIKNC

>member
-62 GVEGFGESRYDKKMS
+62 EVEGFGESRYDKKMS

-112 TFADGIAGTIIGAI
+112 TFADGIAGTIIGAM

-184 HMFSANFI
+184 HIFSANFI

-230 KGAVTTASGRTLNTA
+230 KGAVTTASGRTLNTS

-312 LLKDKHKQDI
+312 LLKDRHQQDI

-336 FTNGQITNPDG
+336 FTNGQITNLDG

-415 GSLKEGFKKSK
+415 GSLKEGFKKSE
-426 GVVAKQYARA
+426 GAVAKQYARA

-474 PEAEEEAIGFL
+474 PEAEEETTGFL

-522 TTKGGKKKF
+522 TTEGGKKKF

-549 NKDAQSIVDALNTR
+549 NKDAQSIVDALNAR
-563 VKDPEFINYYQGFIR
+563 IKDPEFINYYQGFIR

-639 IKNLTVDKRTGK
+639 IKNLTVDKKTGK

-662 LDHVKKQVKDAK
+662 LDHVKKQVEDVKN
-674 DKLAKYS
+674 KLTKYS
-681 EISTNLKTLYGKDI
+681 EISTNLKTLYGEDI

-706 MTQIDDWESRFKSLL
+706 MTQIDDWESRFKSLF

-729 GIVQD
+729 EIVQD
-734 RDKRYFGRNEKLKFG
+734 RDKKYFGRNEKLKFG
-749 DLNVVTPNDLLNFM
+749 DLNIVTPNDLLNFM
-763 DREEAKKLLKSE
+763 DREEAKKLLKGE

-788 NMQFYLNIQDLFKI
+788 NMQFYLNVQDLFKI

-814 KLSKSPELFSKQ
+814 KLSKNPELFSKQ
-826 IQETINTVKE
+826 IQETINTVRE
-836 DNAKRIV
+836 DNSKRIV

-857 DISTLVSENPNY
+857 DISTLISENPNY

-891 YEDLNEANTLFS
+891 YEELNEADTLFS

-909 VPSPEVVSAR
+909 SPSPEVISAR

-933 DVLTTLAD
+933 DVLATLTN
-941 AASSKIPKEVK
+941 AASAEIPKEVK

-971 AKPDTK
+971 AKPDIK
-977 KAKNNVKKVK
+977 KAKNNVKKAK
-987 KGLLE
+987 KGILE
-992 LLSDNP
+992 LLSDTP

-1003 LTDEELAAEA
+1003 LTEEELAAEA
-1013 PTATEEVEE
+1013 PIATEE
-1022 VEEGEEG
+1022 VEEGEE
-1029 EEGEEKTLEEEPKSL
+1029 ETSEEEPKSL

-1055 LKGIIEKGDSSLSDK
+1055 LKEIIEKGDSSLSDK

-1090 TGESGDIDVETNST
+1090 TGESGDIDVETNLT

-1127 KDRTE
+1127 KNRTE
-1132 RRAVPRSNPTVQAL
+1132 RRAVSRSNPTVQAL

-1192 GEKDKAIKTVVG
+1192 GEKDKAIKTVIG

-1231 IVDLINDEYAGLK
+1231 IVGLINEEY
-1244 KGTSHIVIPNYF
+1244 SE
-1256 SSMKEQLEDKKSSW
+1256 SSD
-1270 DYYVND
+1270 
-1276 ITRIYNGVKYS
+1276 
-1287 TGKSYQSTLEPAI
+1287 
-1300 RLAIDSG
+1300 
-1307 VINKKYKKYLNK
+1307 
-1319 DGKEHIEYEDAL
+1319 
-1331 EIIEEFKKL
+1331 
-1340 GINRPAEL
+1340 
-1348 IDFVEKNA
+1348 KNA
-1356 NKNSSE
+1356 NT
-1362 GSAFVSSYSTKVTH
+1362 FVSKYSTKVTH

-1389 EVEQRDVT
+1389 EVEQKDVT

-1453 YPKALTVKRFTEE
+1453 YPKALTVKRFIER

-1479 DRIKD
+1479 ERIKD

-1493 ASKSEK
+1493 ASNSEK

-1557 LFNPEYVEEILKS
+1557 LLNPEYTEGILKS

-1575 DLYQPGNVNASFDVA
+1575 DLYQPGNVNSSFDVA

-1597 PIMPE
+1597 PIIPE

-1619 SRITRTLNGK
+1619 SRTTRMLNSK
-1629 RFEVDSEGNIFDSD
+1629 RFEVDSEGNIFDSE
-1643 GERVSDQNTI
+1643 GEKVSDQNTI

-1695 KTGQA
+1695 KTGQE

-1719 KANEA
+1719 KVNEA
-1724 ISKYENLNDPELFE
+1724 MSKFENLNDPELFE
-1738 SADEENEEPVAPIA
+1738 SADEENEEPAAPIA
-1752 DKGKSGIEL
+1752 DGGQSGIEL

-1786 ESKSNEPTF
+1786 EPKSNEPTF

-1800 FTPSEQKEQ
+1800 FIPTEQTAQ
-1809 TPDFSTFARRKVSAL
+1809 TPDLSQFARGEVATLRK
-1824 RELGFKNIR
+1824 LGFKSIR
-1833 EFIDYV
+1833 EFTDYV

-1856 SFDSLIDTIKNC
+1856 AFNSLIDTIKNC

>member
-49 RQGLIDSGPIESV
+49 IQGLIDSGPIESV

-112 TFADGIAGTIIGAI
+112 TFADGIAGTIIGAL

-230 KGAVTTASGRTLNTA
+230 KGVVTTASGRTLNTA

-426 GVVAKQYARA
+426 GAVAKQYARA

-522 TTKGGKKKF
+522 TTEGGKKKF

-549 NKDAQSIVDALNTR
+549 NKDAQSVVNALNTR
-563 VKDPEFINYYQGFIR
+563 VKDPKFINYYQGFIR

-681 EISTNLKTLYGKDI
+681 EISTNLKTLYGEDI

-706 MTQIDDWESRFKSLL
+706 MTQIDDWESRFKSLF

-826 IQETINTVKE
+826 MQETINTVKE

-851 TVKSIK
+851 TVKSVK
-857 DISTLVSENPNY
+857 DISTLVSENPDY

-919 NIIQDAIDNAESIE
+919 NIIQDAIDNAESID

-941 AASSKIPKEVK
+941 TASAEIPKEVK

-977 KAKNNVKKVK
+977 KAKNNVKKAK
-987 KGLLE
+987 KGILE
-992 LLSDNP
+992 LLSNNP
-998 NEKDA
+998 NKKDA
-1003 LTDEELAAEA
+1003 LTDEELAAKA
-1013 PTATEEVEE
+1013 PTATEETS
-1022 VEEGEEG
+1022 
-1029 EEGEEKTLEEEPKSL
+1029 KEEPKSL

-1050 KSPEE
+1050 KSLEE
-1055 LKGIIEKGDSSLSDK
+1055 LKEIIEKGDSSLSDK

-1132 RRAVPRSNPTVQAL
+1132 RRAVPRNNPTVQAL

-1231 IVDLINDEYAGLK
+1231 IVSLINEEY
-1244 KGTSHIVIPNYF
+1244 SE
-1256 SSMKEQLEDKKSSW
+1256 SSD
-1270 DYYVND
+1270 
-1276 ITRIYNGVKYS
+1276 
-1287 TGKSYQSTLEPAI
+1287 
-1300 RLAIDSG
+1300 
-1307 VINKKYKKYLNK
+1307 
-1319 DGKEHIEYEDAL
+1319 
-1331 EIIEEFKKL
+1331 
-1340 GINRPAEL
+1340 
-1348 IDFVEKNA
+1348 KNA
-1356 NKNSSE
+1356 NI
-1362 GSAFVSSYSTKVTH
+1362 FVSKYSTKVTH

-1773 SEDIPETPIEKAP
+1773 SEDIPETPIEKASEP
-1786 ESKSNEPTF
+1786 KSNEPTF

-1856 SFDSLIDTIKNC
+1856 AFDSLVDTIKNC

>member
-62 GVEGFGESRYDKKMS
+62 EVEGFGESRYDKKMS

-100 AGILKGGVLAST
+100 AGILKGGVLAGT
-112 TFADGIAGTIIGAI
+112 TFADGIAGTIIGAM

-184 HMFSANFI
+184 HIFSANFI

-230 KGAVTTASGRTLNTA
+230 KGAVTTASGRTLNTS

-312 LLKDKHKQDI
+312 LLKDRHQQDI

-336 FTNGQITNPDG
+336 FTNGQITNLDG

-364 SLAELAKYRADM
+364 SLAKLAEYRADM
-376 ANADFGLNLIML
+376 ANADFGLNVIML

-415 GSLKEGFKKSK
+415 GSLKEGFKKSE
-426 GVVAKQYARA
+426 GAVAKQYARA

-474 PEAEEEAIGFL
+474 PEAEEEATGFL

-522 TTKGGKKKF
+522 TTEGGKKKF

-549 NKDAQSIVDALNTR
+549 NKDAQSIVDALNAR
-563 VKDPEFINYYQGFIR
+563 IKDPEFINYYQGFIR

-639 IKNLTVDKRTGK
+639 IKNLTVDKKTGK

-662 LDHVKKQVKDAK
+662 LDHVKKQVEDVKN
-674 DKLAKYS
+674 KLTKYS
-681 EISTNLKTLYGKDI
+681 EISTNLKTLYGEDI

-706 MTQIDDWESRFKSLL
+706 MTQIDDWESRFKSLF

-729 GIVQD
+729 EIVQD
-734 RDKRYFGRNEKLKFG
+734 RDKKYFGRNEKLKFG

-788 NMQFYLNIQDLFKI
+788 NMQFYLNVQDLFKI

-814 KLSKSPELFSKQ
+814 KLSKNPELFSKQ
-826 IQETINTVKE
+826 IQETINTVRE
-836 DNAKRIV
+836 DNSKRIV

-857 DISTLVSENPNY
+857 DISTLISENPNY

-891 YEDLNEANTLFS
+891 YEELNEADTLFS

-909 VPSPEVVSAR
+909 SPSPEVISAR

-933 DVLTTLAD
+933 DVLATLTN
-941 AASSKIPKEVK
+941 AASAEIPKEVK

-971 AKPDTK
+971 AKPDIK
-977 KAKNNVKKVK
+977 KAKNNVKKAK
-987 KGLLE
+987 KGILE
-992 LLSDNP
+992 LLSDTP

-1003 LTDEELAAEA
+1003 LTEEELAAEA
-1013 PTATEEVEE
+1013 PIATEE
-1022 VEEGEEG
+1022 VEEGEE
-1029 EEGEEKTLEEEPKSL
+1029 ETSEEEPKSL

-1055 LKGIIEKGDSSLSDK
+1055 LKEIIEKGDSSLSDK

-1127 KDRTE
+1127 KNRTE
-1132 RRAVPRSNPTVQAL
+1132 RRAVSRSNPTVQAL

-1167 EDLPIHFLI
+1167 ENLPIHFLI

-1192 GEKDKAIKTVVG
+1192 GEKDKAIKTVIG

-1218 NKNNPEAVNSYNN
+1218 NKNNLEAVNSYNN
-1231 IVDLINDEYAGLK
+1231 IVGLINEEY
-1244 KGTSHIVIPNYF
+1244 SE
-1256 SSMKEQLEDKKSSW
+1256 SSD
-1270 DYYVND
+1270 
-1276 ITRIYNGVKYS
+1276 
-1287 TGKSYQSTLEPAI
+1287 
-1300 RLAIDSG
+1300 
-1307 VINKKYKKYLNK
+1307 
-1319 DGKEHIEYEDAL
+1319 
-1331 EIIEEFKKL
+1331 
-1340 GINRPAEL
+1340 
-1348 IDFVEKNA
+1348 KNA
-1356 NKNSSE
+1356 NT
-1362 GSAFVSSYSTKVTH
+1362 FVSKYSTKVTH

-1389 EVEQRDVT
+1389 EVEQKDVT

-1453 YPKALTVKRFTEE
+1453 YPKALTVKRFIER

-1479 DRIKD
+1479 ERIKD

-1493 ASKSEK
+1493 ASNSEK

-1557 LFNPEYVEEILKS
+1557 LLNPEYTEGILKS

-1575 DLYQPGNVNASFDVA
+1575 DLYQPGNVNSSFDVA

-1597 PIMPE
+1597 PIIPE

-1619 SRITRTLNGK
+1619 SRTTRMLNSK
-1629 RFEVDSEGNIFDSD
+1629 RFEVDSEGNIFDSE
-1643 GERVSDQNTI
+1643 GEKVSDQNTI

-1695 KTGQA
+1695 KTGQE

-1719 KANEA
+1719 KVNEA
-1724 ISKYENLNDPELFE
+1724 MSKFENLNDPELFE
-1738 SADEENEEPVAPIA
+1738 SADEENEEPAAPIA
-1752 DKGKSGIEL
+1752 DGGQSGIEL

-1786 ESKSNEPTF
+1786 EPKSNEPTF

-1800 FTPSEQKEQ
+1800 FIPTEQTAQ
-1809 TPDFSTFARRKVSAL
+1809 TPDLSQFARGEVATLRK
-1824 RELGFKNIR
+1824 LGFKSIR
-1833 EFIDYV
+1833 EFTDYV

-1856 SFDSLIDTIKNC
+1856 AFNSLIDTIKNC

>member
-25 SNGKDYIAAYKN
+25 SNGKDYISAYKN

-100 AGILKGGVLAST
+100 AGILKGAVLAST
-112 TFADGIAGTIIGAI
+112 TFADGIAGTIIGAM

-184 HMFSANFI
+184 HIFSANFI

-280 TLKTIGAVSAAMG
+280 ILKTIGAVSAAMG

-312 LLKDKHKQDI
+312 LLNDKHQQDI

-328 LFKEHPEW
+328 LFEEHPEW

-376 ANADFGLNLIML
+376 ANADFGLNVIML

-426 GVVAKQYARA
+426 GAVAKQYARA

-522 TTKGGKKKF
+522 TTKEGKKKF

-541 GLSDAQKD
+541 GLSDDQKD
-549 NKDAQSIVDALNTR
+549 NKDTQSIVDALNAR

-681 EISTNLKTLYGKDI
+681 EISTNLKTLYGEDI

-706 MTQIDDWESRFKSLL
+706 MTQVDDWESRFKSLF

-788 NMQFYLNIQDLFKI
+788 NMQFYLNVQDLFKI

-826 IQETINTVKE
+826 MQETINTVKE

-851 TVKSIK
+851 TVKSVK

-869 KDDILSALKTGDNE
+869 KDDILNALKTGDNE

-919 NIIQDAIDNAESIE
+919 NIIQDAIDNSESIE
-933 DVLTTLAD
+933 DVLTTLTD
-941 AASSKIPKEVK
+941 ATSAKIPKEVK

-977 KAKNNVKKVK
+977 KAKNNVKKAK
-987 KGLLE
+987 KGILE

-1013 PTATEEVEE
+1013 STATEE

-1029 EEGEEKTLEEEPKSL
+1029 EEVEEGEEETSEEEPKSL

-1055 LKGIIEKGDSSLSDK
+1055 LKEIIKKGDSSLSDK

-1167 EDLPIHFLI
+1167 ENLPIHFLI
-1176 SSDAN
+1176 SSDTN

-1231 IVDLINDEYAGLK
+1231 IVGLINEEY
-1244 KGTSHIVIPNYF
+1244 SE
-1256 SSMKEQLEDKKSSW
+1256 SSD
-1270 DYYVND
+1270 
-1276 ITRIYNGVKYS
+1276 
-1287 TGKSYQSTLEPAI
+1287 
-1300 RLAIDSG
+1300 
-1307 VINKKYKKYLNK
+1307 
-1319 DGKEHIEYEDAL
+1319 
-1331 EIIEEFKKL
+1331 
-1340 GINRPAEL
+1340 
-1348 IDFVEKNA
+1348 KNA
-1356 NKNSSE
+1356 NI
-1362 GSAFVSSYSTKVTH
+1362 FVSKYSTKVTH

-1557 LFNPEYVEEILKS
+1557 LFNPEYVEDILKS

-1597 PIMPE
+1597 SIMPE
-1602 ETTKKGHT
+1602 EATKKGHT

-1724 ISKYENLNDPELFE
+1724 ISKYENLNDSELFE
-1738 SADEENEEPVAPIA
+1738 PADEENEEPVAPIA

-1786 ESKSNEPTF
+1786 EPKSNEPTF

-1856 SFDSLIDTIKNC
+1856 AFDSLIDTIKNC

>member
-15 SGLRGLNTRT
+15 SGLRGLNART
-25 SNGKDYIAAYKN
+25 PNDRDYIAAYKN
-37 FTPPNWKDNSTR
+37 FTLPNWKDNSTR

-62 GVEGFGESRYDKKMS
+62 GVEGFGESRYDKRMS

-100 AGILKGGVLAST
+100 AGILKGGVLAAT
-112 TFADGIAGTIIGAI
+112 TFADGVAGTIIGAM
-126 NVLSNADKIAD
+126 NALSNADKIAE
-137 SDNPWREL
+137 SDKPWREL
-145 GSQFINN
+145 GDQFINN
-152 PFSVYMQDINEKVES
+152 PFSTYMQDINEKVES

-245 SEIAKAYKVGDAFM
+245 SEIAKAYKTGDAFM

-306 ASYNEL
+306 SSYHEQ
-312 LLKDKHKQDI
+312 LLKDKHQQDI

-328 LFKEHPEW
+328 LFEEHPEW
-336 FTNGQITNPDG
+336 FTNGQITNLDG

-352 KRKEEIDNKYTE
+352 KRKEEIDNKYNE
-364 SLAELAKYRADM
+364 SLAKLAEYRADM
-376 ANADFGLNLIML
+376 ANADFGLNVIML

-402 GYNTGRLANGLIR
+402 GYNTGRLANGLIK

-426 GVVAKQYARA
+426 GAIAKQYARA

-465 NSFYGAKVN
+465 NSFYGAKVD
-474 PEAEEEAIGFL
+474 PEAEKETTGFL
-485 NSMFTGFSNIYGD
+485 NSMLTGFSNIYGN

-522 TTKGGKKKF
+522 TTEGGKKKF
-531 KLSLKGELWE
+531 KLALKGELWE
-541 GLSDAQKD
+541 GLSDAKKD
-549 NKDAQSIVDALNTR
+549 NKDAQSIVNALNAR

-627 EAGNVTENDVDD
+627 EAGDVTEYDVDD

-651 SIFEGKSNQEI
+651 SIFEGKSNQEV
-662 LDHVKKQVKDAK
+662 LDHVRKQAKDAK
-674 DKLAKYS
+674 KKLAKYS
-681 EISTNLKTLYGKDI
+681 EISTNLKTLYGEDM
-695 ASEYLEEMTWM
+695 ADDYLEEMTWM
-706 MTQIDDWESRFKSLL
+706 MTQIDDWESRFKSLF
-721 NEAKEGLS
+721 EEVKKGASQVIG
-729 GIVQD
+729 D
-734 RDKRYFGRNEKLKFG
+734 RDKRFFGRNANKKIGELTDITAESLLSTLNRKAVRDALSDEK
-749 DLNVVTPNDLLNFM
+749 
-763 DREEAKKLLKSE
+763 
-775 VLLAEKDMHKSLR
+775 VLADKDKDKSLR
-788 NMQFYLNIQDLFKI
+788 NMKLFKDLSDMLKI
-802 WEARNEFIDKYT
+802 YEARNEFIDKYT
-814 KLSKSPELFSKQ
+814 ALSKNPELFSQQVQDSIKA
-826 IQETINTVKE
+826 VKE
-836 DNAKRIV
+836 GNAKRIV

-851 TVKSIK
+851 TVKSVK
-857 DISTLVSENPNY
+857 DINTLISDNPEY
-869 KDDILSALKTGDNE
+869 KNDILDALKTGDNE
-883 DLKKLAVS
+883 DLKKLAAS

-909 VPSPEVVSAR
+909 TPSPEVVSAR
-919 NIIQDAIDNAESIE
+919 NIIQDAIDNSESIE

-941 AASSKIPKEVK
+941 AASAKIPKEVK

-958 VDKFIEQKRSKKT
+958 IDKFIEQKRSKKT

-987 KGLLE
+987 KGILDSLP
-992 LLSDNP
+992 DNP

-1003 LTDEELAAEA
+1003 LIEEEAAEEEA
-1013 PTATEEVEE
+1013 PV
-1022 VEEGEEG
+1022 GEEDEAETS
-1029 EEGEEKTLEEEPKSL
+1029 EEEEEEEPKSF

-1055 LKGIIEKGDSSLSDK
+1055 LKEIIEKGDSSLSDK

-1113 LRSWIETEFEFNPL
+1113 LRSWVETEFAFDPL

-1132 RRAVPRSNPTVQAL
+1132 RRAVSRSNPTVQAL

-1167 EDLPIHFLI
+1167 ENLPIHFLI
-1176 SSDAN
+1176 SSDVN

-1192 GEKDKAIKTVVG
+1192 GEKDKAIKTVTG
-1204 NDNNSYQVVGILGF
+1204 NDNNSYQIVGILGF

-1231 IVDLINDEYAGLK
+1231 IVGLINEEY
-1244 KGTSHIVIPNYF
+1244 SESP
-1256 SSMKEQLEDKKSSW
+1256 D
-1270 DYYVND
+1270 
-1276 ITRIYNGVKYS
+1276 
-1287 TGKSYQSTLEPAI
+1287 
-1300 RLAIDSG
+1300 
-1307 VINKKYKKYLNK
+1307 
-1319 DGKEHIEYEDAL
+1319 
-1331 EIIEEFKKL
+1331 
-1340 GINRPAEL
+1340 
-1348 IDFVEKNA
+1348 KNA
-1356 NKNSSE
+1356 SF
-1362 GSAFVSSYSTKVTH
+1362 FVSKYSTKVTH
-1376 IYSGRMVKSSGNS
+1376 IYSGRMVKSTQVSP
-1389 EVEQRDVT
+1389 VESRDLT

-1437 RRGSVWLMVR
+1437 RRGSVWLMVK

-1493 ASKSEK
+1493 TSKSEK
-1499 ELAKY
+1499 ELAEY

-1511 FPKDKMLETA
+1511 FPKDKMLKAA
-1521 LQAAEG
+1521 LQTAEG
-1527 ETDIDEAV
+1527 ETNVDEAI

-1643 GERVSDQNTI
+1643 GERVSDQNTV

-1662 AEGTISPISGSNN
+1662 AEGTISPISGSDN

-1680 YTDSGNSFGIINGKV
+1680 YTDSGDSFGIINGKV
-1695 KTGQA
+1695 KIGQA
-1700 LEELKD
+1700 LEELKYKAERRD
-1706 KAAKRGKKQAQKK
+1706 KKKAQKK
-1719 KANEA
+1719 KVNEA
-1724 ISKYENLNDPELFE
+1724 MSKFENLNDPEFFE
-1738 SADEENEEPVAPIA
+1738 PANEEDEEPATPIADEEQ
-1752 DKGKSGIEL
+1752 SGTESYF
-1761 DLEDATLDDIED
+1761 EDATLEDIED
-1773 SEDIPETPIEKAP
+1773 SEDTPGTPIEKAP
-1786 ESKSNEPTF
+1786 EPKSNEPEF

-1809 TPDFSTFARRKVSAL
+1809 APDFSTFARGRVSAL
-1824 RELGFKNIR
+1824 RELGFKSVR
-1833 EFIDYV
+1833 EFTDYV
-1839 KDPKN
+1839 KDPNN

-1856 SFDSLIDTIKNC
+1856 AFDSLIDTIKNC

>member
-25 SNGKDYIAAYKN
+25 SNDKDYISAYKN

-112 TFADGIAGTIIGAI
+112 TFADGIAGTIIGAM

-145 GSQFINN
+145 GNQFINN

-184 HMFSANFI
+184 HIFSANFI

-205 AAFSGKVNAGA
+205 AAFSGRVNAGA

-312 LLKDKHKQDI
+312 LLNDKHQQDI

-336 FTNGQITNPDG
+336 FSYVQSGTPETGFKWTRQITNPDG
-347 IKEWN
+347 LKEWN
-352 KRKEEIDNKYTE
+352 KRKEEIDNKYNE

-376 ANADFGLNLIML
+376 ANADFGLNVIML

-402 GYNTGRLANGLIR
+402 GYNTGRLAKGLIR

-426 GVVAKQYARA
+426 GAVAKQYARA
-436 LSNPFAEANE
+436 LSNPFAEMNE

-498 AQSWEEGF
+498 AQNWEEGF

-627 EAGNVTENDVDD
+627 EAGNVTENDIDD

-681 EISTNLKTLYGKDI
+681 EISTNLKTLYGEDI

-706 MTQIDDWESRFKSLL
+706 MTQVDDWESRFKSLF

-788 NMQFYLNIQDLFKI
+788 NMQFYLNVQDLFKI

-826 IQETINTVKE
+826 MQETINTVKE

-851 TVKSIK
+851 TVKSVK

-869 KDDILSALKTGDNE
+869 KDDILNALKTGDNE

-941 AASSKIPKEVK
+941 AASAKIPKEVK

-958 VDKFIEQKRSKKT
+958 VDKFIEHKRSKKT

-977 KAKNNVKKVK
+977 KAKNNVKKAK
-987 KGLLE
+987 KGILE

-1022 VEEGEEG
+1022 EEGEE
-1029 EEGEEKTLEEEPKSL
+1029 ETSEEEPKSL

-1055 LKGIIEKGDSSLSDK
+1055 LKEITEKGDSSLSDK

-1113 LRSWIETEFEFNPL
+1113 LRSWIETEYEFNPL

-1132 RRAVPRSNPTVQAL
+1132 RRAVPRINPTVQAL

-1167 EDLPIHFLI
+1167 ENLPIHFLI

-1192 GEKDKAIKTVVG
+1192 GEKDKAIRTVTG

-1218 NKNNPEAVNSYNN
+1218 NKSNPEAVNSYNN
-1231 IVDLINDEYAGLK
+1231 IVGLINEEY
-1244 KGTSHIVIPNYF
+1244 SE
-1256 SSMKEQLEDKKSSW
+1256 SSD
-1270 DYYVND
+1270 
-1276 ITRIYNGVKYS
+1276 
-1287 TGKSYQSTLEPAI
+1287 
-1300 RLAIDSG
+1300 
-1307 VINKKYKKYLNK
+1307 
-1319 DGKEHIEYEDAL
+1319 
-1331 EIIEEFKKL
+1331 
-1340 GINRPAEL
+1340 
-1348 IDFVEKNA
+1348 KNA
-1356 NKNSSE
+1356 NI
-1362 GSAFVSSYSTKVTH
+1362 FVSKYSTKVTH

-1557 LFNPEYVEEILKS
+1557 LFNPEYVEDILKS

-1597 PIMPE
+1597 PIIPE

-1724 ISKYENLNDPELFE
+1724 IYKYENLNDPELFE

-1761 DLEDATLDDIED
+1761 DFEDATLDDIED
-1773 SEDIPETPIEKAP
+1773 SEDTPETPIEKAP
-1786 ESKSNEPTF
+1786 EPKSNEPTF

-1856 SFDSLIDTIKNC
+1856 AFDSLIDTIKNC

>member
-112 TFADGIAGTIIGAI
+112 TFADGIAGTIIGAM
-126 NVLSNADKIAD
+126 NVLSNADKIVD

-177 QEDPWWE
+177 QEDPWWK
-184 HMFSANFI
+184 HIFSANFI

-216 ISKTMGLKG
+216 ISKAMGLKG

-280 TLKTIGAVSAAMG
+280 ILKTIGAVSAAMG

-312 LLKDKHKQDI
+312 LLKDKHQQDI

-328 LFKEHPEW
+328 LFEEHPEW
-336 FTNGQITNPDG
+336 FTNGQITNLDG

-402 GYNTGRLANGLIR
+402 GYNTGRLAKGLIR

-426 GVVAKQYARA
+426 GAVAKQYARA

-498 AQSWEEGF
+498 AQNWEEGF
-506 IGGLTGF
+506 VGGLTGF

-549 NKDAQSIVDALNTR
+549 NKDAQSIVDALNAR

-681 EISTNLKTLYGKDI
+681 EISTNLKTLYGEDI

-706 MTQIDDWESRFKSLL
+706 MTQVDDWESRFKSLF

-734 RDKRYFGRNEKLKFG
+734 RDKKYFGRNEKLKFG

-788 NMQFYLNIQDLFKI
+788 NMQFYLNVQDLFKI

-826 IQETINTVKE
+826 MQETINTVKE

-851 TVKSIK
+851 TVKSVK
-857 DISTLVSENPNY
+857 DISTLVSENPDY

-891 YEDLNEANTLFS
+891 YEDLDEANTLFS

-919 NIIQDAIDNAESIE
+919 NIIQDAIDNSESIE
-933 DVLTTLAD
+933 DVLTTLTD
-941 AASSKIPKEVK
+941 ATSAKIPKEVK

-977 KAKNNVKKVK
+977 KAKNNVKKAK
-987 KGLLE
+987 KGILE

-1013 PTATEEVEE
+1013 STATEEVEE
-1022 VEEGEEG
+1022 GKEGEE
-1029 EEGEEKTLEEEPKSL
+1029 ETSEEEPKSL

-1055 LKGIIEKGDSSLSDK
+1055 LKEIIKKGDSSLSDK

-1113 LRSWIETEFEFNPL
+1113 LRSWVETEFEFNPL

-1167 EDLPIHFLI
+1167 ENLPIHFLI

-1231 IVDLINDEYAGLK
+1231 IVGLINEEY
-1244 KGTSHIVIPNYF
+1244 SE
-1256 SSMKEQLEDKKSSW
+1256 SSD
-1270 DYYVND
+1270 
-1276 ITRIYNGVKYS
+1276 
-1287 TGKSYQSTLEPAI
+1287 
-1300 RLAIDSG
+1300 
-1307 VINKKYKKYLNK
+1307 
-1319 DGKEHIEYEDAL
+1319 
-1331 EIIEEFKKL
+1331 
-1340 GINRPAEL
+1340 
-1348 IDFVEKNA
+1348 KNA
-1356 NKNSSE
+1356 NI
-1362 GSAFVSSYSTKVTH
+1362 FVSKYSTKVTH

-1527 ETDIDEAV
+1527 ETDTDEAV

-1597 PIMPE
+1597 PIIPE

-1629 RFEVDSEGNIFDSD
+1629 RFEIDSEGNIFDSD

-1706 KAAKRGKKQAQKK
+1706 KAAKRSKKQAQKK

-1724 ISKYENLNDPELFE
+1724 ISKYENLNDSELFE

-1752 DKGKSGIEL
+1752 DKGKPGIEL

-1773 SEDIPETPIEKAP
+1773 SEDTPETPIEKAP
-1786 ESKSNEPTF
+1786 EPKSNEPTF

-1824 RELGFKNIR
+1824 RELGFKNIG

-1856 SFDSLIDTIKNC
+1856 AFDSLIDTIKNC

>member
-25 SNGKDYIAAYKN
+25 SNGKDYISAYKN

-49 RQGLIDSGPIESV
+49 IQGLIDSGPIESV

-112 TFADGIAGTIIGAI
+112 TFADGIAGTIIGAM

-145 GSQFINN
+145 GNQFINN

-184 HMFSANFI
+184 HIFSANFI

-216 ISKTMGLKG
+216 ISKTLGLKG

-312 LLKDKHKQDI
+312 LLKDKHQQDI

-328 LFKEHPEW
+328 LFEEHPEW

-376 ANADFGLNLIML
+376 ANADFGLNVIML

-402 GYNTGRLANGLIR
+402 GYNTGRLAKGLIR

-426 GVVAKQYARA
+426 GAVAKQYARA

-549 NKDAQSIVDALNTR
+549 NKDTQSIVDALNAR

-674 DKLAKYS
+674 DKLTKYS
-681 EISTNLKTLYGKDI
+681 EISTNLKTLYGEDI

-706 MTQIDDWESRFKSLL
+706 MTQVDDWESRFKSLF

-826 IQETINTVKE
+826 MQETINTVKE

-851 TVKSIK
+851 TVKSVK

-909 VPSPEVVSAR
+909 VPSPEVVSTR
-919 NIIQDAIDNAESIE
+919 NIIQDAIDNSESIE

-941 AASSKIPKEVK
+941 ATSAKIPKEVK

-977 KAKNNVKKVK
+977 KAKNNVKKAK
-987 KGLLE
+987 KGILE

-1003 LTDEELAAEA
+1003 LTDEELAVEA
-1013 PTATEEVEE
+1013 STATEEVEE
-1022 VEEGEEG
+1022 VEEVEE
-1029 EEGEEKTLEEEPKSL
+1029 ETSEEEPKSL

-1055 LKGIIEKGDSSLSDK
+1055 LKEITEKGDSSLSDK

-1113 LRSWIETEFEFNPL
+1113 LRSWTETEFEFNPL

-1167 EDLPIHFLI
+1167 ENLPIHFLI

-1192 GEKDKAIKTVVG
+1192 GEKDKAIRTVTG

-1231 IVDLINDEYAGLK
+1231 IVGLINEEY
-1244 KGTSHIVIPNYF
+1244 SE
-1256 SSMKEQLEDKKSSW
+1256 SSD
-1270 DYYVND
+1270 
-1276 ITRIYNGVKYS
+1276 
-1287 TGKSYQSTLEPAI
+1287 
-1300 RLAIDSG
+1300 
-1307 VINKKYKKYLNK
+1307 
-1319 DGKEHIEYEDAL
+1319 
-1331 EIIEEFKKL
+1331 
-1340 GINRPAEL
+1340 
-1348 IDFVEKNA
+1348 KNA
-1356 NKNSSE
+1356 NI
-1362 GSAFVSSYSTKVTH
+1362 FVSKYSTKVTH

-1557 LFNPEYVEEILKS
+1557 LFNPEYVEDILKS

-1773 SEDIPETPIEKAP
+1773 SEDTPETPIEKAP
-1786 ESKSNEPTF
+1786 EPKSNEPTF

-1809 TPDFSTFARRKVSAL
+1809 IPDFSTFARRKVSAL

-1856 SFDSLIDTIKNC
+1856 AFDSLIDTIKNC

>member
-112 TFADGIAGTIIGAI
+112 TFADGIAGTIIGAM
-126 NVLSNADKIAD
+126 NVLSNADKIVD

-184 HMFSANFI
+184 HIFSANFI

-216 ISKTMGLKG
+216 ISKAMGLKG

-280 TLKTIGAVSAAMG
+280 ILKTIGAVSAAMG

-312 LLKDKHKQDI
+312 LLKDKHQQDI

-328 LFKEHPEW
+328 LFEEHPEW
-336 FTNGQITNPDG
+336 FTNGQITNLDG

-426 GVVAKQYARA
+426 GAVAKQYARA

-498 AQSWEEGF
+498 TQSWEEGF

-549 NKDAQSIVDALNTR
+549 NKDAQSIVDALNAR
-563 VKDPEFINYYQGFIR
+563 VKDPKFINYYQGFIR

-627 EAGNVTENDVDD
+627 EAGNVTENDVED

-681 EISTNLKTLYGKDI
+681 EISTNLKTLYGEDI

-706 MTQIDDWESRFKSLL
+706 MTQVDDWESRFKSLF

-734 RDKRYFGRNEKLKFG
+734 RDKKYFGRNEKLKFG

-788 NMQFYLNIQDLFKI
+788 NMQFYLNVQDLFKI

-826 IQETINTVKE
+826 MQETINTVKE

-851 TVKSIK
+851 TVKSVK

-869 KDDILSALKTGDNE
+869 KDDILNALKTGDNE

-891 YEDLNEANTLFS
+891 YEDLDEANTLFS

-919 NIIQDAIDNAESIE
+919 NIIQDAIDNSESIE

-941 AASSKIPKEVK
+941 ATSAKIPKEVK

-977 KAKNNVKKVK
+977 KAKNNAKKAK
-987 KGLLE
+987 KGILE

-1013 PTATEEVEE
+1013 STATEE

-1029 EEGEEKTLEEEPKSL
+1029 EEGETSEEEPKSL

-1055 LKGIIEKGDSSLSDK
+1055 LKEIIKKGDSSLSDK

-1113 LRSWIETEFEFNPL
+1113 LRSWVETEFEFNPL

-1167 EDLPIHFLI
+1167 ENLPIHFLI

-1231 IVDLINDEYAGLK
+1231 IVGLINEEY
-1244 KGTSHIVIPNYF
+1244 SE
-1256 SSMKEQLEDKKSSW
+1256 SSD
-1270 DYYVND
+1270 
-1276 ITRIYNGVKYS
+1276 
-1287 TGKSYQSTLEPAI
+1287 
-1300 RLAIDSG
+1300 
-1307 VINKKYKKYLNK
+1307 
-1319 DGKEHIEYEDAL
+1319 
-1331 EIIEEFKKL
+1331 
-1340 GINRPAEL
+1340 
-1348 IDFVEKNA
+1348 KNA
-1356 NKNSSE
+1356 NI
-1362 GSAFVSSYSTKVTH
+1362 FVSKYSTKVTH

-1493 ASKSEK
+1493 TSKSEK

-1643 GERVSDQNTI
+1643 GEKVSDQNTI

-1700 LEELKD
+1700 LEELKN
-1706 KAAKRGKKQAQKK
+1706 KAAKRSKKQAQKK

-1724 ISKYENLNDPELFE
+1724 ISKYENLNDSELFE

-1773 SEDIPETPIEKAP
+1773 SEDTPETPIEKAP
-1786 ESKSNEPTF
+1786 EPKSNEPTF

-1800 FTPSEQKEQ
+1800 FTPSEQREQ
-1809 TPDFSTFARRKVSAL
+1809 TLDFSTFARRKVSAL

-1856 SFDSLIDTIKNC
+1856 AFDSLIDTIKNC

>member
-25 SNGKDYIAAYKN
+25 PNGKDYISAYKN

-100 AGILKGGVLAST
+100 AGILKGGVLAGT
-112 TFADGIAGTIIGAI
+112 TFADGIAGTIIGAM
-126 NVLSNADKIAD
+126 NVLSNADKIVD

-184 HMFSANFI
+184 HIFSANFI

-312 LLKDKHKQDI
+312 LLEDKHKQDI

-426 GVVAKQYARA
+426 GAVAKQYARA
-436 LSNPFAEANE
+436 LSNPFAEMNE

-474 PEAEEEAIGFL
+474 PEAEEEATGFL

-563 VKDPEFINYYQGFIR
+563 VKDPKFINYYQGFIR

-681 EISTNLKTLYGKDI
+681 EISTNLKTLYGEDI

-706 MTQIDDWESRFKSLL
+706 MTQIDDWESRFKSLF
-721 NEAKEGLS
+721 NEAKESLS

-826 IQETINTVKE
+826 MQETINTIKE

-851 TVKSIK
+851 TVKSVK
-857 DISTLVSENPNY
+857 DISTLVSENPDY

-941 AASSKIPKEVK
+941 TASAEIPKEVK

-977 KAKNNVKKVK
+977 KAKNTAKKAK
-987 KGLLE
+987 KGILE

-1013 PTATEEVEE
+1013 PTATGEVEE

-1029 EEGEEKTLEEEPKSL
+1029 EEETSEEEPKSL

-1050 KSPEE
+1050 KSQEE
-1055 LKGIIEKGDSSLSDK
+1055 LKEIIEKGDSSLSDK

-1132 RRAVPRSNPTVQAL
+1132 RRAVPRNNPTVQAL

-1231 IVDLINDEYAGLK
+1231 IVGLINEEY
-1244 KGTSHIVIPNYF
+1244 SE
-1256 SSMKEQLEDKKSSW
+1256 SSDK
-1270 DYYVND
+1270 NTN
-1276 ITRIYNGVKYS
+1276 I
-1287 TGKSYQSTLEPAI
+1287 
-1300 RLAIDSG
+1300 
-1307 VINKKYKKYLNK
+1307 
-1319 DGKEHIEYEDAL
+1319 
-1331 EIIEEFKKL
+1331 
-1340 GINRPAEL
+1340 
-1348 IDFVEKNA
+1348 
-1356 NKNSSE
+1356 
-1362 GSAFVSSYSTKVTH
+1362 FVSKYSTKVTH

-1724 ISKYENLNDPELFE
+1724 ISKYENLNDPEFFE

-1773 SEDIPETPIEKAP
+1773 SEDTPETPIEKAP
-1786 ESKSNEPTF
+1786 EPKSNEPTF
-1795 TLTEK
+1795 ILTEK

-1856 SFDSLIDTIKNC
+1856 AFDSLIDTIKNC

>member
-25 SNGKDYIAAYKN
+25 SNGKDYISAYKN

-112 TFADGIAGTIIGAI
+112 TFADGIAGTIIGAM

-145 GSQFINN
+145 GNQFINN

-184 HMFSANFI
+184 HIFSANFI

-312 LLKDKHKQDI
+312 LLKDKHQQDI

-336 FTNGQITNPDG
+336 FSYVQSGTPETGFKWTRQITNPDG
-347 IKEWN
+347 LKEWN

-376 ANADFGLNLIML
+376 ANADFGLNVIML

-402 GYNTGRLANGLIR
+402 GYNTGRLAKGLIR

-426 GVVAKQYARA
+426 GAVAKQYARA

-513 LGIPSISRT
+513 LGIPSISKT

-549 NKDAQSIVDALNTR
+549 NKDAQSIVDALNAR

-674 DKLAKYS
+674 DKLTKYS
-681 EISTNLKTLYGKDI
+681 EISTNLKTLYGEDI

-706 MTQIDDWESRFKSLL
+706 MTQVDDWESRFKSLF

-788 NMQFYLNIQDLFKI
+788 NMQFYLNVQDLFKI

-826 IQETINTVKE
+826 MQETINTIKE

-851 TVKSIK
+851 TVKSVK

-919 NIIQDAIDNAESIE
+919 NIIQDAIDNSESIE

-941 AASSKIPKEVK
+941 ATSDKIPKEVK

-977 KAKNNVKKVK
+977 KAKNNVKKAK
-987 KGLLE
+987 KGILE

-1022 VEEGEEG
+1022 GEEG
-1029 EEGEEKTLEEEPKSL
+1029 EEETSEEEPKSL

-1055 LKGIIEKGDSSLSDK
+1055 LKEITEKGDSSLSDK

-1113 LRSWIETEFEFNPL
+1113 LRSWVETEFEFNPL

-1167 EDLPIHFLI
+1167 ENLPIHFLI

-1192 GEKDKAIKTVVG
+1192 GEKDKAIRTVTG

-1231 IVDLINDEYAGLK
+1231 IVGLINEEY
-1244 KGTSHIVIPNYF
+1244 SE
-1256 SSMKEQLEDKKSSW
+1256 SSD
-1270 DYYVND
+1270 
-1276 ITRIYNGVKYS
+1276 
-1287 TGKSYQSTLEPAI
+1287 
-1300 RLAIDSG
+1300 
-1307 VINKKYKKYLNK
+1307 
-1319 DGKEHIEYEDAL
+1319 
-1331 EIIEEFKKL
+1331 
-1340 GINRPAEL
+1340 
-1348 IDFVEKNA
+1348 KNA
-1356 NKNSSE
+1356 NI
-1362 GSAFVSSYSTKVTH
+1362 FVSKYSTKVTH
-1376 IYSGRMVKSSGNS
+1376 IYSGRIVKSSGNS

-1543 SDELNLRFNVVTSE
+1543 SDALNLRFNVVTSE
-1557 LFNPEYVEEILKS
+1557 LFNPEYVEDILKS

-1629 RFEVDSEGNIFDSD
+1629 RFEVDSEGNIFDSG

-1724 ISKYENLNDPELFE
+1724 ISKYENLNDLELFE

-1773 SEDIPETPIEKAP
+1773 SEDTPETPIEKAP
-1786 ESKSNEPTF
+1786 EPKSNEPTF

-1809 TPDFSTFARRKVSAL
+1809 IPDFSTFARRKVSAL

-1856 SFDSLIDTIKNC
+1856 AFDSLIDTIKNC

>member
-37 FTPPNWKDNSTR
+37 FTPPNWRDNSTR
-49 RQGLIDSGPIESV
+49 IQGLIDSGPIESV

-112 TFADGIAGTIIGAI
+112 TFADGIAGTIIGAM

-312 LLKDKHKQDI
+312 LLKDKHQQDI

-328 LFKEHPEW
+328 LFEEHPEW

-426 GVVAKQYARA
+426 GAVAKQYARA

-498 AQSWEEGF
+498 AQNWEEGF

-522 TTKGGKKKF
+522 TTKGDKKKF

-563 VKDPEFINYYQGFIR
+563 VKDPKFINYYQGFIR

-681 EISTNLKTLYGKDI
+681 EISTNLKTLYGEDI

-706 MTQIDDWESRFKSLL
+706 MTQIDDWESRFKSLF

-763 DREEAKKLLKSE
+763 DREEAKKLLKNE

-826 IQETINTVKE
+826 MQETINTVKE

-851 TVKSIK
+851 TVKSVK
-857 DISTLVSENPNY
+857 DISTLVSENPDY

-941 AASSKIPKEVK
+941 TASAEIPKEVK

-977 KAKNNVKKVK
+977 KAKNDVKKAK
-987 KGLLE
+987 KGILE

-1013 PTATEEVEE
+1013 PTAAEE

-1029 EEGEEKTLEEEPKSL
+1029 EEETSEEESKSF

-1050 KSPEE
+1050 KSQEE
-1055 LKGIIEKGDSSLSDK
+1055 LKEIIEKGDSSLSDK

-1231 IVDLINDEYAGLK
+1231 IVGLINEEY
-1244 KGTSHIVIPNYF
+1244 SE
-1256 SSMKEQLEDKKSSW
+1256 SSD
-1270 DYYVND
+1270 
-1276 ITRIYNGVKYS
+1276 
-1287 TGKSYQSTLEPAI
+1287 
-1300 RLAIDSG
+1300 
-1307 VINKKYKKYLNK
+1307 
-1319 DGKEHIEYEDAL
+1319 
-1331 EIIEEFKKL
+1331 
-1340 GINRPAEL
+1340 
-1348 IDFVEKNA
+1348 KNA
-1356 NKNSSE
+1356 NI
-1362 GSAFVSSYSTKVTH
+1362 FVSKYSTKVTH

-1484 DIKTLIDPK
+1484 DIKTLIDHK

-1773 SEDIPETPIEKAP
+1773 FEDTPETPIEKAP
-1786 ESKSNEPTF
+1786 EPKSNEPTF

-1856 SFDSLIDTIKNC
+1856 AFDSLIDTIKNC

>member
-25 SNGKDYIAAYKN
+25 SNGKDYISAYKN

-112 TFADGIAGTIIGAI
+112 TFADGIAGTIIGAM

-145 GSQFINN
+145 ENQFINN
-152 PFSVYMQDINEKVES
+152 PFSAYMQDINEKVES

-184 HMFSANFI
+184 HIFSANFI

-280 TLKTIGAVSAAMG
+280 TLKTIGAVSAAIG

-312 LLKDKHKQDI
+312 LLKDKHQQDI

-328 LFKEHPEW
+328 LFEEHPEW

-426 GVVAKQYARA
+426 GAVVKQYTRA
-436 LSNPFAEANE
+436 LSNPFAEMNE

-498 AQSWEEGF
+498 AQNWEEGF

-549 NKDAQSIVDALNTR
+549 NKDAQSIVDALNAR

-681 EISTNLKTLYGKDI
+681 EISTNLKTLYGEDI

-706 MTQIDDWESRFKSLL
+706 MTQVDDWESRFKSLF

-788 NMQFYLNIQDLFKI
+788 NMQFYLNVQDLFKI

-826 IQETINTVKE
+826 MQETINTVKE

-851 TVKSIK
+851 TVKSVK

-919 NIIQDAIDNAESIE
+919 NIIQDAIDNSESIE

-941 AASSKIPKEVK
+941 ATSDKIPKEVK

-977 KAKNNVKKVK
+977 KAKNNVKKTK
-987 KGLLE
+987 KGILE

-1003 LTDEELAAEA
+1003 LTDEELAAEVS
-1013 PTATEEVEE
+1013 TATEE

-1029 EEGEEKTLEEEPKSL
+1029 EEETSEEEPKSL

-1055 LKGIIEKGDSSLSDK
+1055 LKEITEKGDSSLSDK

-1113 LRSWIETEFEFNPL
+1113 LRSWVETEYEFNPL

-1132 RRAVPRSNPTVQAL
+1132 RRAVPRSNTTVQAL

-1167 EDLPIHFLI
+1167 ENLPIHFLI

-1204 NDNNSYQVVGILGF
+1204 NDNNSYQVIGILGF

-1231 IVDLINDEYAGLK
+1231 IVGLINEEY
-1244 KGTSHIVIPNYF
+1244 SE
-1256 SSMKEQLEDKKSSW
+1256 SSD
-1270 DYYVND
+1270 
-1276 ITRIYNGVKYS
+1276 
-1287 TGKSYQSTLEPAI
+1287 
-1300 RLAIDSG
+1300 
-1307 VINKKYKKYLNK
+1307 
-1319 DGKEHIEYEDAL
+1319 
-1331 EIIEEFKKL
+1331 
-1340 GINRPAEL
+1340 
-1348 IDFVEKNA
+1348 KNA
-1356 NKNSSE
+1356 NI
-1362 GSAFVSSYSTKVTH
+1362 FVSKYSTKVTH

-1521 LQAAEG
+1521 LQTAEG

-1557 LFNPEYVEEILKS
+1557 LFNPEYVEDILKS

-1675 LYLGV
+1675 LYLGI

-1700 LEELKD
+1700 LEELKY

-1773 SEDIPETPIEKAP
+1773 SEDTPETPIEKAP
-1786 ESKSNEPTF
+1786 EPKSNEPTF

-1809 TPDFSTFARRKVSAL
+1809 TPDFSTFTRRKVSAL

-1856 SFDSLIDTIKNC
+1856 AFDSLIDTIKNC

>member
-25 SNGKDYIAAYKN
+25 SNGKDYISAYKN

-112 TFADGIAGTIIGAI
+112 TFADGIAGTIIGAM

-145 GSQFINN
+145 GNQFINN
-152 PFSVYMQDINEKVES
+152 PFSAYMQDINEKVES

-184 HMFSANFI
+184 HIFSANFI
-192 GDKFLKNLGFTVG
+192 GDKFLKNLGFTIG

-312 LLKDKHKQDI
+312 LLKDKHQQDI

-328 LFKEHPEW
+328 LFEEHPEW

-352 KRKEEIDNKYTE
+352 KRKEKIDSKYTE

-376 ANADFGLNLIML
+376 ANADFGLNVIML

-426 GVVAKQYARA
+426 GAVAKQYARA

-522 TTKGGKKKF
+522 TTDGGKKKF

-549 NKDAQSIVDALNTR
+549 NKDAQSIVDALNAR
-563 VKDPEFINYYQGFIR
+563 VKDPKFINYYQGFIR

-674 DKLAKYS
+674 DKLTKYS
-681 EISTNLKTLYGKDI
+681 EISTNLKTLYGEDI

-706 MTQIDDWESRFKSLL
+706 MTQVDDWESRFKSLF

-788 NMQFYLNIQDLFKI
+788 NMQFYLNVQDLFKI

-826 IQETINTVKE
+826 MQETINTVKD

-851 TVKSIK
+851 TVKSVK

-909 VPSPEVVSAR
+909 IPSPEVVSAR
-919 NIIQDAIDNAESIE
+919 NIIQDAIDNSESIE

-941 AASSKIPKEVK
+941 ATSDKIPKEVK

-977 KAKNNVKKVK
+977 KAKNNVKKAK
-987 KGLLE
+987 KGILE

-1013 PTATEEVEE
+1013 STATEE

-1029 EEGEEKTLEEEPKSL
+1029 EEETSEEEPKSL

-1055 LKGIIEKGDSSLSDK
+1055 LKEITEKGDSSLSDK

-1113 LRSWIETEFEFNPL
+1113 LRSWVETEFEFNPL

-1132 RRAVPRSNPTVQAL
+1132 RRAVPRNNPTVQAL

-1167 EDLPIHFLI
+1167 ENLPIHFLI

-1192 GEKDKAIKTVVG
+1192 GEKDKAVRTVTG

-1231 IVDLINDEYAGLK
+1231 IVGLINEEY
-1244 KGTSHIVIPNYF
+1244 SE
-1256 SSMKEQLEDKKSSW
+1256 SSD
-1270 DYYVND
+1270 
-1276 ITRIYNGVKYS
+1276 
-1287 TGKSYQSTLEPAI
+1287 
-1300 RLAIDSG
+1300 
-1307 VINKKYKKYLNK
+1307 
-1319 DGKEHIEYEDAL
+1319 
-1331 EIIEEFKKL
+1331 
-1340 GINRPAEL
+1340 
-1348 IDFVEKNA
+1348 KNA
-1356 NKNSSE
+1356 NI
-1362 GSAFVSSYSTKVTH
+1362 FVSKYSTKVTH
-1376 IYSGRMVKSSGNS
+1376 IYSGRIVKSSGNS

-1484 DIKTLIDPK
+1484 DIKTLIDLK

-1557 LFNPEYVEEILKS
+1557 LFNPEYVEDILKS

-1773 SEDIPETPIEKAP
+1773 SEDTPEIPIEKAP
-1786 ESKSNEPTF
+1786 EPKSNEPTF

-1856 SFDSLIDTIKNC
+1856 AFDSLIDTIKNC

>member
-112 TFADGIAGTIIGAI
+112 TFADGIAGTIIGAM

-145 GSQFINN
+145 VSQFVNN

-184 HMFSANFI
+184 HIFSANFI

-245 SEIAKAYKVGDAFM
+245 SEIAKAYKAGDAFM

-312 LLKDKHKQDI
+312 LLKDKHQQDI

-328 LFKEHPEW
+328 LFEEHPEW
-336 FTNGQITNPDG
+336 FSYVQSGTPETGFKWTRQITNPDG
-347 IKEWN
+347 LKEWN
-352 KRKEEIDNKYTE
+352 KRKEEIDNKYNE

-376 ANADFGLNLIML
+376 ANADFGLNVIML

-402 GYNTGRLANGLIR
+402 GYNTGRLASGLIR

-426 GVVAKQYARA
+426 GAVAKQYARA

-549 NKDAQSIVDALNTR
+549 NKDAQSIVDALNAR

-681 EISTNLKTLYGKDI
+681 EISTNLKTLYGEDI

-706 MTQIDDWESRFKSLL
+706 MTQVDDWESRFKSLF

-734 RDKRYFGRNEKLKFG
+734 RDKKYFGRNEKLKFG

-788 NMQFYLNIQDLFKI
+788 NMQFYLNVQDLFKI

-826 IQETINTVKE
+826 MQETINTVKE

-851 TVKSIK
+851 TVKSVK

-869 KDDILSALKTGDNE
+869 KDDILNALKTGDNE

-891 YEDLNEANTLFS
+891 YEDLDEANTLFS

-919 NIIQDAIDNAESIE
+919 NIIQDAIDNSESIE
-933 DVLTTLAD
+933 DVLTTLTD
-941 AASSKIPKEVK
+941 ATSAKIPKEVK

-977 KAKNNVKKVK
+977 KAKNNVKKAK
-987 KGLLE
+987 KGILE

-1022 VEEGEEG
+1022 GEEG
-1029 EEGEEKTLEEEPKSL
+1029 EEETSEEEPKSL

-1050 KSPEE
+1050 KSLEE
-1055 LKGIIEKGDSSLSDK
+1055 LKEITEKGDSSLSDK

-1113 LRSWIETEFEFNPL
+1113 LRSWVETEFEFNPL

-1167 EDLPIHFLI
+1167 ENLPIHFLI

-1218 NKNNPEAVNSYNN
+1218 NKNNTEAVNSYNN
-1231 IVDLINDEYAGLK
+1231 IVGLINEEY
-1244 KGTSHIVIPNYF
+1244 SE
-1256 SSMKEQLEDKKSSW
+1256 SSD
-1270 DYYVND
+1270 
-1276 ITRIYNGVKYS
+1276 
-1287 TGKSYQSTLEPAI
+1287 
-1300 RLAIDSG
+1300 
-1307 VINKKYKKYLNK
+1307 
-1319 DGKEHIEYEDAL
+1319 
-1331 EIIEEFKKL
+1331 
-1340 GINRPAEL
+1340 
-1348 IDFVEKNA
+1348 KNA
-1356 NKNSSE
+1356 NI
-1362 GSAFVSSYSTKVTH
+1362 FVSKYSTKVTH

-1466 EYPLDEYGDTPIV
+1466 EYPLDEYEDTPIV

-1706 KAAKRGKKQAQKK
+1706 KAAKRSKKQAQKK

-1724 ISKYENLNDPELFE
+1724 ISKYENLNDSELFE

-1773 SEDIPETPIEKAP
+1773 SEDTPETPIEKAP
-1786 ESKSNEPTF
+1786 EPKSNEPTF

-1824 RELGFKNIR
+1824 RELGFKNIG

-1856 SFDSLIDTIKNC
+1856 AFDSLIDTIKNC

>member
-25 SNGKDYIAAYKN
+25 PNGKDYISAYKN

-100 AGILKGGVLAST
+100 AGILKGGVLAGT
-112 TFADGIAGTIIGAI
+112 TFADGIAGTIIGAM
-126 NVLSNADKIAD
+126 NVLSNADKIVD

-184 HMFSANFI
+184 HIFSANFI

-268 GKAAKQLKNAEW
+268 GKAAKQLKHAEW

-312 LLKDKHKQDI
+312 LLEDKHKQDI

-426 GVVAKQYARA
+426 GAVAKQYARA
-436 LSNPFAEANE
+436 LSNPFAEMNE

-474 PEAEEEAIGFL
+474 PEAEEEATGFL

-563 VKDPEFINYYQGFIR
+563 VKDPKFINYYQGFIR

-681 EISTNLKTLYGKDI
+681 EISTNLKTLYGEDI

-706 MTQIDDWESRFKSLL
+706 MTQIDDWESRFKSLF

-734 RDKRYFGRNEKLKFG
+734 RDKKYFGRNEKLKFG

-826 IQETINTVKE
+826 MQETINTIKE

-851 TVKSIK
+851 TVKSVK
-857 DISTLVSENPNY
+857 DISTLVSENPDY

-941 AASSKIPKEVK
+941 TASAEIPKEVK

-977 KAKNNVKKVK
+977 KAKNNVKKAK
-987 KGLLE
+987 KGILE

-1013 PTATEEVEE
+1013 PTATEE
-1022 VEEGEEG
+1022 GEEG
-1029 EEGEEKTLEEEPKSL
+1029 EEETSEEEPKSL

-1050 KSPEE
+1050 KSQEE
-1055 LKGIIEKGDSSLSDK
+1055 LKEIIEKGDSSLSDK

-1113 LRSWIETEFEFNPL
+1113 LRSWTETEFEFNPL

-1132 RRAVPRSNPTVQAL
+1132 RRAVPRNNPTVQAL

-1231 IVDLINDEYAGLK
+1231 IVGLINEEY
-1244 KGTSHIVIPNYF
+1244 SE
-1256 SSMKEQLEDKKSSW
+1256 SSDK
-1270 DYYVND
+1270 NTN
-1276 ITRIYNGVKYS
+1276 I
-1287 TGKSYQSTLEPAI
+1287 
-1300 RLAIDSG
+1300 
-1307 VINKKYKKYLNK
+1307 
-1319 DGKEHIEYEDAL
+1319 
-1331 EIIEEFKKL
+1331 
-1340 GINRPAEL
+1340 
-1348 IDFVEKNA
+1348 
-1356 NKNSSE
+1356 
-1362 GSAFVSSYSTKVTH
+1362 FVSKYSTKVTH

-1773 SEDIPETPIEKAP
+1773 SEDTPETPIEKAP
-1786 ESKSNEPTF
+1786 EPKSNEPTF
-1795 TLTEK
+1795 ILTEK

-1856 SFDSLIDTIKNC
+1856 AFDSLIDTIKNC

>member
-25 SNGKDYIAAYKN
+25 SNGKDYISAYKN

-49 RQGLIDSGPIESV
+49 IQGLIDSGPIESV

-112 TFADGIAGTIIGAI
+112 TFADGIAGTIIGAM

-145 GSQFINN
+145 GNQFINN

-184 HMFSANFI
+184 HIFSANFI

-216 ISKTMGLKG
+216 ISKTLGLKG

-312 LLKDKHKQDI
+312 LLKDKHQQDI

-328 LFKEHPEW
+328 LFEEHPEW

-376 ANADFGLNLIML
+376 ANADFGLNVIML

-402 GYNTGRLANGLIR
+402 GYNTGRLAKGLIR

-426 GVVAKQYARA
+426 GAVAKQYARA

-549 NKDAQSIVDALNTR
+549 NKDTQSIVDALNAR

-674 DKLAKYS
+674 DKLTKYS
-681 EISTNLKTLYGKDI
+681 EISTNLKTLYGEDI

-706 MTQIDDWESRFKSLL
+706 MTQVDDWESRFKSLF

-826 IQETINTVKE
+826 MQETINTVKE

-851 TVKSIK
+851 TVKSVK
-857 DISTLVSENPNY
+857 DISALVSENPNY

-919 NIIQDAIDNAESIE
+919 NIIQDAIDNSESIE

-941 AASSKIPKEVK
+941 ATSAKIPKEVK

-977 KAKNNVKKVK
+977 KAKNNVKKAK
-987 KGLLE
+987 KGILE

-1013 PTATEEVEE
+1013 STATEEVEE
-1022 VEEGEEG
+1022 VEEGEE
-1029 EEGEEKTLEEEPKSL
+1029 ETSEEEPKSL

-1055 LKGIIEKGDSSLSDK
+1055 LKEITEKGDSSLSDK

-1113 LRSWIETEFEFNPL
+1113 LRSWTETEFEFNPL

-1167 EDLPIHFLI
+1167 ENLPIHFLI

-1192 GEKDKAIKTVVG
+1192 GEKDKAIRTVTG

-1231 IVDLINDEYAGLK
+1231 IVGLINEEY
-1244 KGTSHIVIPNYF
+1244 S
-1256 SSMKEQLEDKKSSW
+1256 KSS
-1270 DYYVND
+1270 D
-1276 ITRIYNGVKYS
+1276 
-1287 TGKSYQSTLEPAI
+1287 
-1300 RLAIDSG
+1300 
-1307 VINKKYKKYLNK
+1307 
-1319 DGKEHIEYEDAL
+1319 
-1331 EIIEEFKKL
+1331 
-1340 GINRPAEL
+1340 
-1348 IDFVEKNA
+1348 KNA
-1356 NKNSSE
+1356 NI
-1362 GSAFVSSYSTKVTH
+1362 FVSKYSTKVTH

-1511 FPKDKMLETA
+1511 FSKDKMLETA

-1557 LFNPEYVEEILKS
+1557 LFNPEYVEDILKS

-1773 SEDIPETPIEKAP
+1773 SEDTPETPIEKAP
-1786 ESKSNEPTF
+1786 EPKSNEPTF

-1809 TPDFSTFARRKVSAL
+1809 IPDFSTFARRKVSAL

-1856 SFDSLIDTIKNC
+1856 AFDSLIDTIKNC

>member
-25 SNGKDYIAAYKN
+25 SNGKDYISAYKN

-112 TFADGIAGTIIGAI
+112 TFADGIAGTIIGAM
-126 NVLSNADKIAD
+126 NVLSNADKIVD

-184 HMFSANFI
+184 HIFSANFI

-216 ISKTMGLKG
+216 ISKAMGLKG

-312 LLKDKHKQDI
+312 LLKDKHQQDI

-328 LFKEHPEW
+328 LFEEHPEW

-376 ANADFGLNLIML
+376 ANADFGLNVIML

-402 GYNTGRLANGLIR
+402 GYNTGRLAKGLIR

-426 GVVAKQYARA
+426 VAVAKQYARA

-549 NKDAQSIVDALNTR
+549 NKDAQSIVDALNAR

-681 EISTNLKTLYGKDI
+681 EISTNLKTLYGEDI

-706 MTQIDDWESRFKSLL
+706 MTQVDDWESRFKSLF

-826 IQETINTVKE
+826 MQETINTVKE

-851 TVKSIK
+851 TVKSVK

-919 NIIQDAIDNAESIE
+919 NIIQDAIDNSESIE

-941 AASSKIPKEVK
+941 ATSAKIPKEVK

-977 KAKNNVKKVK
+977 KAKNNVKKAK
-987 KGLLE
+987 KGILE

-1013 PTATEEVEE
+1013 STATDEVEE
-1022 VEEGEEG
+1022 EEGEE
-1029 EEGEEKTLEEEPKSL
+1029 ETSEEEPKSL

-1055 LKGIIEKGDSSLSDK
+1055 LKEITEKGDSSLSDK

-1113 LRSWIETEFEFNPL
+1113 LRSWVETEYEFNPL

-1167 EDLPIHFLI
+1167 ENLPIHFLI

-1204 NDNNSYQVVGILGF
+1204 NDNNSYQVIGILGF

-1231 IVDLINDEYAGLK
+1231 IVGLINEEY
-1244 KGTSHIVIPNYF
+1244 SE
-1256 SSMKEQLEDKKSSW
+1256 SSD
-1270 DYYVND
+1270 
-1276 ITRIYNGVKYS
+1276 
-1287 TGKSYQSTLEPAI
+1287 
-1300 RLAIDSG
+1300 
-1307 VINKKYKKYLNK
+1307 
-1319 DGKEHIEYEDAL
+1319 
-1331 EIIEEFKKL
+1331 
-1340 GINRPAEL
+1340 
-1348 IDFVEKNA
+1348 KNA
-1356 NKNSSE
+1356 NI
-1362 GSAFVSSYSTKVTH
+1362 FVSKYSTKVTH

-1389 EVEQRDVT
+1389 EVEQRDIT

-1557 LFNPEYVEEILKS
+1557 LFNPEYVEDILKS

-1675 LYLGV
+1675 LYLGI

-1724 ISKYENLNDPELFE
+1724 ISKYENLNDSELFE

-1773 SEDIPETPIEKAP
+1773 SEDTHETPIEKAP
-1786 ESKSNEPTF
+1786 EPKSNEPTF

-1856 SFDSLIDTIKNC
+1856 AFDSLIDTIKNC

>member
-25 SNGKDYIAAYKN
+25 SNGKDYISAYKN

-100 AGILKGGVLAST
+100 AGILKGAVLAST
-112 TFADGIAGTIIGAI
+112 TFADGIAGTIIGAM

-184 HMFSANFI
+184 HIFSANFI

-280 TLKTIGAVSAAMG
+280 ILKTIGAVSAAMG

-312 LLKDKHKQDI
+312 LLKDKHQQDI

-328 LFKEHPEW
+328 LFEEHPEW

-376 ANADFGLNLIML
+376 ANADFGLNVIML

-426 GVVAKQYARA
+426 GAVAKQYARA

-541 GLSDAQKD
+541 GLSDAQKN
-549 NKDAQSIVDALNTR
+549 NKDAQSIVDALNAR

-681 EISTNLKTLYGKDI
+681 EISTNLKTLYGEDI

-706 MTQIDDWESRFKSLL
+706 MTQVDDWESRFKSLF

-788 NMQFYLNIQDLFKI
+788 NMQFYLNVQDLFKI

-826 IQETINTVKE
+826 MQETINTIKE

-851 TVKSIK
+851 TVKSVK

-869 KDDILSALKTGDNE
+869 KDDILNALKTGDNE

-919 NIIQDAIDNAESIE
+919 NIIQDAIDNSESIE

-941 AASSKIPKEVK
+941 ATSAKIPKEVK

-977 KAKNNVKKVK
+977 KAKNNVKKAK
-987 KGLLE
+987 KGILE

-1022 VEEGEEG
+1022 GEEG
-1029 EEGEEKTLEEEPKSL
+1029 EEETSEEEPKSL

-1055 LKGIIEKGDSSLSDK
+1055 LKEITEKGDSSLSDK

-1113 LRSWIETEFEFNPL
+1113 LRSWVETEFEFNPL

-1167 EDLPIHFLI
+1167 ENLPIHFLI

-1192 GEKDKAIKTVVG
+1192 GEKDKAIRTITG

-1231 IVDLINDEYAGLK
+1231 IVGLINEEY
-1244 KGTSHIVIPNYF
+1244 SE
-1256 SSMKEQLEDKKSSW
+1256 SSD
-1270 DYYVND
+1270 
-1276 ITRIYNGVKYS
+1276 
-1287 TGKSYQSTLEPAI
+1287 
-1300 RLAIDSG
+1300 
-1307 VINKKYKKYLNK
+1307 
-1319 DGKEHIEYEDAL
+1319 
-1331 EIIEEFKKL
+1331 
-1340 GINRPAEL
+1340 
-1348 IDFVEKNA
+1348 KNA
-1356 NKNSSE
+1356 NI
-1362 GSAFVSSYSTKVTH
+1362 FVSKYSTKVTH

-1557 LFNPEYVEEILKS
+1557 LFNPEYVEDILKS

-1643 GERVSDQNTI
+1643 GERVSDKNTI

-1706 KAAKRGKKQAQKK
+1706 KAAKRGKKQTQKK

-1724 ISKYENLNDPELFE
+1724 ISKYENLNDSELFE

-1786 ESKSNEPTF
+1786 EPKSNEPTF

-1856 SFDSLIDTIKNC
+1856 AFDSLIDTIKNC

>member
-112 TFADGIAGTIIGAI
+112 TFADGIAGTIIGAM

-312 LLKDKHKQDI
+312 LLKDRHQQDI

-336 FTNGQITNPDG
+336 FTNGQITNLDG

-364 SLAELAKYRADM
+364 SLAKLAEYRADM

-426 GVVAKQYARA
+426 GAVAKQYARA
-436 LSNPFAEANE
+436 LSNPFVEANE

-474 PEAEEEAIGFL
+474 PEAEEEATGFL

-522 TTKGGKKKF
+522 TTEGGKKKF

-549 NKDAQSIVDALNTR
+549 NKDAQSIVDALNAR
-563 VKDPEFINYYQGFIR
+563 IKDPEFINYYQGFIR

-639 IKNLTVDKRTGK
+639 IKSLTVDKRTGK

-662 LDHVKKQVKDAK
+662 LDHVKKQVEDVKN
-674 DKLAKYS
+674 KLTKYS
-681 EISTNLKTLYGKDI
+681 EISTNLKTLYGEDI

-706 MTQIDDWESRFKSLL
+706 MTQIDDWESRFKSLF

-734 RDKRYFGRNEKLKFG
+734 RDKKYFGRNEKLKFG

-763 DREEAKKLLKSE
+763 DREEAKKLLKGE

-814 KLSKSPELFSKQ
+814 KLSKNPELFSKQ
-826 IQETINTVKE
+826 IQETINTVRE
-836 DNAKRIV
+836 DNSKRIV

-857 DISTLVSENPNY
+857 DISTLISENPNY

-891 YEDLNEANTLFS
+891 YEELNEADTLFS

-909 VPSPEVVSAR
+909 SPSPEVISAR

-933 DVLTTLAD
+933 DVLATLTD
-941 AASSKIPKEVK
+941 AASTEIPKEVK

-971 AKPDTK
+971 AKPDIK
-977 KAKNNVKKVK
+977 KAKNNVKKAK
-987 KGLLE
+987 KGILE
-992 LLSDNP
+992 LLSDTP

-1003 LTDEELAAEA
+1003 LTEEELAAEA
-1013 PTATEEVEE
+1013 PIATEE
-1022 VEEGEEG
+1022 VEEGEE
-1029 EEGEEKTLEEEPKSL
+1029 ETSEEEPKSL

-1055 LKGIIEKGDSSLSDK
+1055 LKEIIEKGDSSLSDK

-1127 KDRTE
+1127 KNRTE
-1132 RRAVPRSNPTVQAL
+1132 RRAVSRSNPTVQAL

-1167 EDLPIHFLI
+1167 ENLPIHFLI

-1192 GEKDKAIKTVVG
+1192 GEKDKAIKTVIG

-1218 NKNNPEAVNSYNN
+1218 NKNNLEAVNSYNN
-1231 IVDLINDEYAGLK
+1231 IVGLINEEY
-1244 KGTSHIVIPNYF
+1244 SE
-1256 SSMKEQLEDKKSSW
+1256 SSD
-1270 DYYVND
+1270 
-1276 ITRIYNGVKYS
+1276 
-1287 TGKSYQSTLEPAI
+1287 
-1300 RLAIDSG
+1300 
-1307 VINKKYKKYLNK
+1307 
-1319 DGKEHIEYEDAL
+1319 
-1331 EIIEEFKKL
+1331 
-1340 GINRPAEL
+1340 
-1348 IDFVEKNA
+1348 KNA
-1356 NKNSSE
+1356 NT
-1362 GSAFVSSYSTKVTH
+1362 FVSKYSTKVTH
-1376 IYSGRMVKSSGNS
+1376 IYSGRMIKSKDNS
-1389 EVEQRDVT
+1389 EVEYKDVT

-1453 YPKALTVKRFTEE
+1453 YPKALTVKRFIER

-1479 DRIKD
+1479 ERIKD

-1493 ASKSEK
+1493 ASNSEK

-1511 FPKDKMLETA
+1511 FPKDKMLEIA

-1535 SNVLEALQ
+1535 SNVLKALQ
-1543 SDELNLRFNVVTSE
+1543 SDEFNLRFNVVTSE
-1557 LFNPEYVEEILKS
+1557 LLNPEYTEGILKS

-1575 DLYQPGNVNASFDVA
+1575 DLYQPGNVNSSFDVA

-1597 PIMPE
+1597 PIIPE

-1619 SRITRTLNGK
+1619 SRTTRILNSK
-1629 RFEVDSEGNIFDSD
+1629 RFEVDSEGNIFDSE
-1643 GERVSDQNTI
+1643 GEKVSDQNTI

-1695 KTGQA
+1695 KTGQE

-1719 KANEA
+1719 KVNEA
-1724 ISKYENLNDPELFE
+1724 MSKFENLNDPELFE
-1738 SADEENEEPVAPIA
+1738 SADEENEEPAAPIA
-1752 DKGKSGIEL
+1752 DGGQSGIEL

-1786 ESKSNEPTF
+1786 EPKSNEPTF

-1800 FTPSEQKEQ
+1800 FIPTEQTAQ
-1809 TPDFSTFARRKVSAL
+1809 TPDLSQFARGEVATLRK
-1824 RELGFKNIR
+1824 LGFKSIR
-1833 EFIDYV
+1833 EFTDYV

-1856 SFDSLIDTIKNC
+1856 AFNSLIDTIKNC

>member
-25 SNGKDYIAAYKN
+25 SNGKDYISAYKN

-100 AGILKGGVLAST
+100 AGILKGAVLAST
-112 TFADGIAGTIIGAI
+112 TFADGIAGTIIGAM

-184 HMFSANFI
+184 HIFSANFI

-280 TLKTIGAVSAAMG
+280 ILKTIGAVSAAMG

-312 LLKDKHKQDI
+312 LLKDKHQQDI

-328 LFKEHPEW
+328 LFEEHPEW

-376 ANADFGLNLIML
+376 ANADFGLNVIML

-426 GVVAKQYARA
+426 GAVAKQYARA

-498 AQSWEEGF
+498 AQNWEEGF

-541 GLSDAQKD
+541 GLSDAQKN
-549 NKDAQSIVDALNTR
+549 NKDAQSIVDALNAR

-681 EISTNLKTLYGKDI
+681 EISTNLKTLYGEDI

-706 MTQIDDWESRFKSLL
+706 MTQVDDWESRFKSLF

-788 NMQFYLNIQDLFKI
+788 NMQFYLNVQDLFKI

-826 IQETINTVKE
+826 MQETINTIKE

-851 TVKSIK
+851 TVKSVK

-869 KDDILSALKTGDNE
+869 KDDILNALKTGDNE

-919 NIIQDAIDNAESIE
+919 NIIQDAIDNSESIE

-941 AASSKIPKEVK
+941 ATSAKIPKEVK

-977 KAKNNVKKVK
+977 KAKNNVKKAK
-987 KGLLE
+987 KGILE

-1022 VEEGEEG
+1022 GEEG
-1029 EEGEEKTLEEEPKSL
+1029 EEETSEEEPKSL

-1055 LKGIIEKGDSSLSDK
+1055 LKEITEKGDSSLSDK

-1113 LRSWIETEFEFNPL
+1113 LRSWVETEFEFNPL

-1167 EDLPIHFLI
+1167 ENLPIHFLI

-1192 GEKDKAIKTVVG
+1192 GEKDKAIRTITG

-1231 IVDLINDEYAGLK
+1231 IVGLINEEY
-1244 KGTSHIVIPNYF
+1244 SE
-1256 SSMKEQLEDKKSSW
+1256 SSD
-1270 DYYVND
+1270 
-1276 ITRIYNGVKYS
+1276 
-1287 TGKSYQSTLEPAI
+1287 
-1300 RLAIDSG
+1300 
-1307 VINKKYKKYLNK
+1307 
-1319 DGKEHIEYEDAL
+1319 
-1331 EIIEEFKKL
+1331 
-1340 GINRPAEL
+1340 
-1348 IDFVEKNA
+1348 KNA
-1356 NKNSSE
+1356 NI
-1362 GSAFVSSYSTKVTH
+1362 FVSKYSTKVTH

-1557 LFNPEYVEEILKS
+1557 LFNPEYVEDILKS

-1643 GERVSDQNTI
+1643 GERVSDKNTI

-1706 KAAKRGKKQAQKK
+1706 KAAKRGKKQTQKK

-1724 ISKYENLNDPELFE
+1724 ISKYENLNDSELFE

-1786 ESKSNEPTF
+1786 EPKSNEPTF

-1856 SFDSLIDTIKNC
+1856 AFDSLIDTIKNC